1 MNDILKTY
9 KEQFRENR
17 HMLRRYTAFV
27 LALAMITTLFVNW
40 QLHGIGISM
49 TAQYQCHE
57 VEHTHTAACYDKVLI
72 CGYTEGELENADEI
86 AAAEAAAGSAQSSAE
101 DEIMPLEL
109 EPQIE
114 FVPHEHTADCYV
126 EVQTLTCMEEEH
138 THGDDCFDPED
149 GTLICEKYEHTHGES
164 CYTTEY
170 ELACGLEEGELVEQ
184 VVEPTQTAELVAMAV
199 AEPVALEP
207 VVNTVEPI
215 YHHHTDACYEK
226 VLTCPLPEHH
236 HTVACLSDTSAD
248 LETPEEWQAA
258 NADAVITGEWNK
270 DLLSVAKTQLGYEQS
285 VKNFEI
291 DPADGVTLH
300 YYSRYGQSY
309 GNPYGEWD
317 VMFLSY
323 CLKYAEIP
331 QSAIPQEAS
340 VLALRSSMSGMD
352 WLLQEDGSAAQP
364 GDIVIYNKYVT
375 RTVAVDS
382 SAAGAEPDLDDL
394 FNVDTADT
402 SFSMD
407 AAFENGAE
415 LEDSDA
421 SALAAAPST
430 ALQDPAAAPS
440 TGTQDTVIAP
450 STGTQDTVLTPSIV
464 DPEPEQPA
472 EKPVYSAGTAA
483 SSTAASTPSTVTS
496 ASSTV
501 SSASGA
507 DTLAPSVGSP
517 AAEPQTTTVT
527 DALPV
532 ETVGI
537 VSEVNEDAGT
547 LTVISG
553 DVNGKV
559 DEVTLFN
566 TDVENVISVAYA
578 QIALSEGDSDSDDD
592 TASDIIEID
601 PVFSCS
607 VTTVYETAS
616 ASAVRP
622 SRSRAARYAAPST
635 YAVTAVSA
643 TPVDMG
649 THITNVSVQV
659 PNSTDGSGVVTSWK
673 DANGIVRPGQTV
685 KVQLNYSF
693 NKNEITK
700 DNRVAT
706 YKLPNGITLLP
717 SVSHSGNIT
726 WRDITTG
733 KDVVVG
739 TYNIDGDTV
748 TFTYNEDFADGKAFD
763 GDFEFK
769 ASASSDSSMEGQ
781 TIHFGGTTGSV
792 TIKKEDLIS
801 DLSLSKNVQKD
812 ASGKELIKYDSTA
825 KTLDIAYEVVA
836 KTTNGTGDTVNLT
849 DFFDT
854 VNSSLP
860 SNATYRQDTIKLI
873 KIAADGTEKDV
884 TTDYQSKLTV
894 GTELKY
900 DALPEL
906 KAGEQYV
913 LRYHATIPVNDD
925 YTYKAINKV
934 KAEFDGKDSST
945 STEVKNTNPRLTKSG
960 NYDASSRIIT
970 WTVKINNPYGEDLRG
985 KTFKDFLPAGLE
997 VVDVVKIQRGYYS
1010 DDIKPVSA
1018 ADFIKDGYSYTFPT
1032 DLAHGPETESF
1043 YTIEIKTKVPDNTT
1057 VGTIYTNTADFDGS
1071 GASGDV
1077 TVTDRSSYLNK
1088 SLSKA
1093 EDLETGKKK
1102 LTWQTSVSIPTGW
1115 DEITL
1120 TDTIHDAEVN
1130 GTEQDG
1136 THYAVLSE
1144 LKEEIKNNLHLT
1156 LFNSSDTVTMAN
1168 ASDYNVTFTVTYYD
1182 ENNAVVTNDDA
1193 HVTKFSITAKL
1204 ADGKTLDATSMELSS
1219 YHTVADISNAGIEEP
1234 WRFVNNAASGGK
1246 TTDAS
1251 YTYKKPKEAK
1261 LEKLVYNENNFDAAG
1276 SKISELDYDKN
1287 NGKIYYELTIPTSLT
1302 CKDELTTKDLV
1313 ITDTLP
1319 AGVTFDIS
1327 SVDVG
1332 ANEYKSDG
1340 SVLHQT
1346 WFAHT
1351 IYGSNGRL
1359 DYEISATKNFS
1370 ASKTHIGVNDTD
1382 RTITFTINK
1391 GYNVSA
1397 KPQVFY
1403 IRYSVSVAEDA
1414 SWDDLRTQN
1423 IYRNSA
1429 EWNGDKAETKTT
1441 VKRSYEKLYKT
1452 GTIVDEG
1459 TDATGNK
1466 LATKKI
1472 NYSVVINPTGDNL
1485 LNTSNTLTLTDT
1497 LSFDPSDNTSA
1508 DLDLSSI
1515 HLYGVT
1521 LDTTT
1526 GNLVADH
1533 TNEIGHDRFTAIYD
1547 SPNHTM
1553 TVTVPDELACVLEYT
1568 YQISYPSSTEVTVKN
1583 HANLIGLEEKWV
1595 DTHVVN
1601 YDSTA
1606 TVRFSKFDLNKVDS
1620 NDYLVTLRGAIFQ
1633 LAKWNKTTKTFDEV
1647 CTLKTNASGQIN
1659 FGLQDS
1665 SATAESFTES
1675 SAQLLCSTLYRIVET
1690 DAPTG
1695 YAPSKSPIYLLWG
1708 AFSSIKRA
1716 DAFNAA
1722 TGGESYI
1729 HDASEYDKWLDC
1741 NNVTYLARGDISAV
1755 YVPNTAN
1762 SITVAKHWLDTDGKT
1777 ELALDRVNSTYTATV
1792 ELWRKGYQSG
1802 GEKPDTKVESVTL
1815 DSSNNWSYSWNDLP
1829 LTDPAD
1835 SSITYKYYVKETAC
1849 SGTFKY
1855 DLNNTGIT
1863 GGTILLYN
1871 QVPEDA
1877 NYELPS
1883 TGGSGT
1889 LPYTAV
1895 GGTMMLT
1902 ALAYSFI
1909 HRKRRHEGRA
1919 DD

>member
-9 KEQFRENR
+9 MERFRENR
-17 HMLRRYTAFV
+17 HTLRRYTAFV

-40 QLHGIGISM
+40 QLHGVGISM
-49 TAQYQCHE
+49 TAQYQCGE
-57 VEHTHTAACYDKVLI
+57 EEHTHTADCYTKVLT
-72 CGYTEGELENADEI
+72 CGYEEGELENADEV
-86 AAAEAAAGSAQSSAE
+86 AAAAAASQPTVEAE
-101 DEIMPLEL
+101 PAPLSL

-114 FVPHEHTADCYV
+114 FVPHEHTDDCYT

-138 THGDDCFDPED
+138 VHDDDCFDPED
-149 GTLICEKYEHTHGES
+149 GSLICDKFEHTHDES

-170 ELACGLEEGELVEQ
+170 ELTCGLEEGELVEQ
-184 VVEPTQTAELVAMAV
+184 VVEPTQSAALAAMAV
-199 AEPVALEP
+199 AEPVALAP
-207 VVNTVEPI
+207 MVDTVEPI
-215 YHHHTDACYEK
+215 YHHHTDACYEE

-258 NADAVITGEWNK
+258 NAEAAMTGNWAE
-270 DLLSVAKTQLGYEQS
+270 DLVSVAQTQLGYEQS
-285 VKNFEI
+285 EKNFEI
-291 DPADGVTLH
+291 DPADGVTLR

-323 CLKYAEIP
+323 CLKYAGIP

-340 VLALRSSMSGMD
+340 VLALRSSMSDMD
-352 WLLQEDGSAAQP
+352 WLLDNEDGSAADV

-382 SAAGAEPDLDDL
+382 SADGAADGLDDL
-394 FNVDTADT
+394 FST
-402 SFSMD
+402 D
-407 AAFENGAE
+407 AEGENGAE
-415 LEDSDA
+415 LETSG
-421 SALAAAPST
+421 AAALDT
-430 ALQDPAAAPS
+430 APAAEDM
-440 TGTQDTVIAP
+440 TTLDTPDLPDIP
-450 STGTQDTVLTPSIV
+450 DTAN
-464 DPEPEQPA
+464 PEQPA
-472 EKPVYSAGTAA
+472 EKPVDSTGTTA
-483 SSTAASTPSTVTS
+483 SETS
-496 ASSTV
+496 
-501 SSASGA
+501 
-507 DTLAPSVGSP
+507 APSVVSP

-527 DALPV
+527 DAQPV

-537 VSEVNEDAGT
+537 VSSVDSDAGT

-553 DVNGKV
+553 DVDGKV
-559 DEVTLFN
+559 AEVALYDA
-566 TDVENVISVAYA
+566 DVENVISVAYA
-578 QIALSEGDSDSDDD
+578 QMALSEGD
-592 TASDIIEID
+592 TASDITEID

-693 NKNEITK
+693 NENEITA

-706 YKLPNGITLLP
+706 YKLPNGITLLD
-717 SVSHSGNIT
+717 SVSDSGNIT
-726 WRDITTG
+726 WRDSTG

-739 TYNIDGDTV
+739 TYNIVGDTV
-748 TFTYNEDFADGKAFD
+748 TFTYNETFADGKAFD

-769 ASASSDSSMEGQ
+769 ASASSDSSMENQ
-781 TIHFGGTTGSV
+781 KINFGGTTGSV

-945 STEVKNTNPRLTKSG
+945 SKEVKNTEPRLTKSG
-960 NYDASSRIIT
+960 NYDANSRIIT
-970 WTVKINNPYGEDLRG
+970 WTVTIKNPYGEDLRG
-985 KTFKDFLPAGLE
+985 KKFTDLLPAGLE
-997 VVDVVKIQRGYYS
+997 VVNNVEITRGYWS

-1018 ADFIKDGYSYTFPT
+1018 EDFKKAGCSYTFPT
-1032 DLAHGPETESF
+1032 DKSETAAF
-1043 YTIEIKTKVPDNTT
+1043 YTIKIQTKVPDGTA
-1057 VGTIYTNTADFDGS
+1057 VGTTYTNTADFDGNS
-1071 GASGDV
+1071 ASGEV
-1077 TVTDRSSYLNK
+1077 TVTDRSSYLSK
-1088 SLSKA
+1088 SLSTA

-1115 DEITL
+1115 NKITL
-1120 TDTIHDAEVN
+1120 TDTIHDAEVE
-1130 GTEQDG
+1130 GIEQDG

-1144 LKEEIKNNLHLT
+1144 LRDEIKANLYLT
-1156 LFNSSDTVTMAN
+1156 LFNSSETVTMAN
-1168 ASDYNVTFTVTYYD
+1168 ASEHHVTFTVTYYD
-1182 ENNAVVTNDDA
+1182 EHGNTITNNDA
-1193 HVTKFSITAKL
+1193 HVAKFTITANL
-1204 ADGKTLDATSMELSS
+1204 ADGQTLDATSMVLSS

-1234 WRFVNNAASGGK
+1234 WLFVNNAASGDK
-1246 TTDAS
+1246 TSDAS

-1261 LEKLVYNENNFDAAG
+1261 LEKLVYEYGNFNNAG
-1276 SKISELDYDKN
+1276 SKISELDYTSN
-1287 NGKIYYELTIPTSLT
+1287 GGKIYYELTIPTSLT
-1302 CKDELTTKDLV
+1302 CKDPLTTKDLV

-1327 SVDVG
+1327 SVTVG
-1332 ANEYKSDG
+1332 ANEYKADG
-1340 SVLHQT
+1340 SVNHQA
-1346 WFAHT
+1346 WFANT
-1351 IYGSNGRL
+1351 IYGSGGRSNY
-1359 DYEISATKNFS
+1359 DISATKNFS
-1370 ASKTHIGVNDTD
+1370 ASKTHIGATDTD
-1382 RTITFTINK
+1382 RTITFTINS
-1391 GYNVSA
+1391 GYNVSD

-1414 SWDDLRTQN
+1414 SWDDLRTEN
-1423 IYRNSA
+1423 KYRNSA
-1429 EWNGDKAETKTT
+1429 EWNGDKAETETT

-1452 GTIVDEG
+1452 GTIVTEDP
-1459 TDATGNK
+1459 DASGKPT
-1466 LATKKI
+1466 ATKKI
-1472 NYSVVINPTGDNL
+1472 NYSVVINPTGDKL
-1485 LNTSNTLTLTDT
+1485 LTTSNTLTLTDT
-1497 LSFDPSDNTSA
+1497 LSFEPSDNTSA

-1533 TNEIGHDRFTAIYD
+1533 TNEIGHDRFTATYD

-1583 HANLIGLEEKWV
+1583 HANLSGLVEKWV

-1601 YDSTA
+1601 YDSSA

-1620 NDYLVTLRGAIFQ
+1620 NDYLVTLPGATFQ
-1633 LAKWNKTTKTFDEV
+1633 LAKWNKTTGTFEEV
-1647 CTLKTNASGQIN
+1647 CTLKTNSSGQIN
-1659 FGLQDS
+1659 FGLLDS
-1665 SATAESFTES
+1665 SATAETTDTS

-1695 YAPSKSPIYLLWG
+1695 YALSKSPIYLLWG
-1708 AFSSIKRA
+1708 AFSNTKRA

-1722 TGGESYI
+1722 TGESSI

-1762 SITVAKHWLDTDGKT
+1762 SITVAKHWLDTDGTT
-1777 ELALDRVNSTYTATV
+1777 ELALDKVNSTYTATV
-1792 ELWRKGYQSG
+1792 ELRRKSYQYGSQ
-1802 GEKPDTKVESVTL
+1802 KSDDLVKTVTL
-1815 DSSNNWSYSWNDLP
+1815 DNSNNWSYSWNNLP

-1895 GGTMMLT
+1895 GGTMMLS

-1909 HRKRRHEGRA
+1909 HRKRRREGRA

>member
-17 HMLRRYTAFV
+17 HTLRRYTAFV

-40 QLHGIGISM
+40 QLHGVGISM
-49 TAQYQCHE
+49 TAQYQCGE
-57 VEHTHTAACYDKVLI
+57 VEHAHTADCYDKVLI
-72 CGYTEGELENADEI
+72 CGYTEGQLENADEV
-86 AAAEAAAGSAQSSAE
+86 AAAEAAAASAAQSSAE
-101 DEIMPLEL
+101 QEIMPLEL

-114 FVPHEHTADCYV
+114 FVPHEHTDDCYT

-138 THGDDCFDPED
+138 VHDDDCYDPED
-149 GTLICEKYEHTHGES
+149 GTLICEKFEHTHDES

-170 ELACGLEEGELVEQ
+170 ELTCGLEEGELVEQ

-207 VVNTVEPI
+207 VVDTVEPI
-215 YHHHTDACYEK
+215 YHHHTDACYEE
-226 VLTCPLPEHH
+226 VLVCPLPEHH
-236 HTVACLSDTSAD
+236 HTVSCLSDTSAD

-258 NADAVITGEWNK
+258 NADAVITGEWNA

-285 VKNFEI
+285 EKNFEI
-291 DPADGVTLH
+291 DPADGVTLR

-309 GNPYGEWD
+309 GNAYGEWD
-317 VMFLSY
+317 VMFLAY

-340 VLALRSSMSGMD
+340 VLALRSSMNGMD
-352 WLLQEDGSAAQP
+352 WLLEEDGSAAQP

-382 SAAGAEPDLDDL
+382 SADSAEPDLDDL
-394 FNVDTADT
+394 FSVDAE
-402 SFSMD
+402 
-407 AAFENGAE
+407 FENSAE
-415 LEDSDA
+415 LEDSGV
-421 SALAAAPST
+421 SALDAAPS
-430 ALQDPAAAPS
+430 ADDS
-440 TGTQDTVIAP
+440 TGAQDTVAT
-450 STGTQDTVLTPSIV
+450 SGTQDTVLTPEPV
-464 DPEPEQPA
+464 DPQTEQPA
-472 EKPVYSAGTAA
+472 EKPVDSADTAA
-483 SSTAASTPSTVTS
+483 PSTVTS
-496 ASSTV
+496 V
-501 SSASGA
+501 SGA
-507 DTLAPSVGSP
+507 DTLAPSVVSP

-537 VSEVNEDAGT
+537 VSSVDSDADT

-553 DVNGKV
+553 DVDGKV
-559 DEVTLFN
+559 AEVTLFN
-566 TDVENVISVAYA
+566 TEVENVISVAYA
-578 QIALSEGDSDSDDD
+578 QIELSEGDSDSDDD
-592 TASDIIEID
+592 TASDIIETD

-693 NKNEITK
+693 NENEITA

-706 YKLPNGITLLP
+706 YKLPNGITLLD
-717 SVSHSGNIT
+717 SVSDSGNIT
-726 WRDITTG
+726 WRDSTG

-739 TYNIDGDTV
+739 TYNIVGDTV
-748 TFTYNEDFADGKAFD
+748 TFTYNETFADGKAFD

-769 ASASSDSSMEGQ
+769 ASASSDSSMENQ
-781 TIHFGGTTGSV
+781 KINFGGTTGSV

-945 STEVKNTNPRLTKSG
+945 SKEVKNTEPRLTKSG
-960 NYDASSRIIT
+960 NYDANSRIIT
-970 WTVKINNPYGEDLRG
+970 WTVTIKNPYGEDLRG
-985 KTFKDFLPAGLE
+985 KKFTDLLPAGLE
-997 VVDVVKIQRGYYS
+997 VVNNVEITRGYWS

-1018 ADFIKDGYSYTFPT
+1018 EDFKKAGCSYTFPT
-1032 DLAHGPETESF
+1032 DKSETAAF
-1043 YTIEIKTKVPDNTT
+1043 YTIKIQTKVPDGTA
-1057 VGTIYTNTADFDGS
+1057 VGTTYTNTADFDGNS
-1071 GASGDV
+1071 ASGEV
-1077 TVTDRSSYLNK
+1077 TVTDRSSYLSK
-1088 SLSKA
+1088 SLSTA

-1115 DEITL
+1115 NKITL
-1120 TDTIHDAEVN
+1120 TDTIHDAEVE
-1130 GTEQDG
+1130 GIEQDG

-1144 LKEEIKNNLHLT
+1144 LRDEIKANLYLT
-1156 LFNSSDTVTMAN
+1156 LFNSSETVTMAN
-1168 ASDYNVTFTVTYYD
+1168 ASEHHVTFTVTYYD
-1182 ENNAVVTNDDA
+1182 EHGNTITNNDA
-1193 HVTKFSITAKL
+1193 HVAKFTITANL
-1204 ADGKTLDATSMELSS
+1204 ADGQTLDATSMVLSS

-1234 WRFVNNAASGGK
+1234 WLFVNNAASGDK
-1246 TTDAS
+1246 TSDAS

-1261 LEKLVYNENNFDAAG
+1261 LEKLVYEYGNFNNAG
-1276 SKISELDYDKN
+1276 SKISELDYTSN
-1287 NGKIYYELTIPTSLT
+1287 GGKIYYELTIPTSLT
-1302 CKDELTTKDLV
+1302 CKDPLTTKDLV

-1327 SVDVG
+1327 SVTVG
-1332 ANEYKSDG
+1332 ANEYKADG
-1340 SVLHQT
+1340 SVNHQA
-1346 WFAHT
+1346 WFANT
-1351 IYGSNGRL
+1351 IYGSGGRSNY
-1359 DYEISATKNFS
+1359 DISATKNFS
-1370 ASKTHIGVNDTD
+1370 ASKTHIGATDTD

-1391 GYNVSA
+1391 GYNVSN

-1403 IRYSVSVAEDA
+1403 IRYWVSVAEDA
-1414 SWDDLRTQN
+1414 SWDDLRTEN
-1423 IYRNSA
+1423 KYRNSA
-1429 EWNGDKAETKTT
+1429 EWNGDKAETETT

-1452 GTIVDEG
+1452 GTVVTEDP
-1459 TDATGNK
+1459 DASGKPT
-1466 LATKKI
+1466 ATKKI
-1472 NYSVVINPTGDNL
+1472 NYSVVINPTGDKL
-1485 LNTSNTLTLTDT
+1485 LTTSNTTLTLTDT
-1497 LSFDPSDNTSA
+1497 LSFEPSDNTSA

-1533 TNEIGHDRFTAIYD
+1533 TNEIGHDRFTATYD

-1583 HANLIGLEEKWV
+1583 HANLSGLVEKWV

-1601 YDSTA
+1601 YDSSA

-1620 NDYLVTLRGAIFQ
+1620 NDYLVTLPGATFQ
-1633 LAKWNKTTKTFDEV
+1633 LAKWNKTAGTFEEV

-1659 FGLQDS
+1659 FGLLDS
-1665 SATAESFTES
+1665 SATAEIPTMS

-1695 YAPSKSPIYLLWG
+1695 YALSKSPIYLLWG
-1708 AFSSIKRA
+1708 AFSNTKRA

-1722 TGGESYI
+1722 TGESYI
-1729 HDASEYDKWLDC
+1729 HDASEYDKWLNC
-1741 NNVTYLARGDISAV
+1741 NDVTYLARGDISAV

-1777 ELALDRVNSTYTATV
+1777 ELAPNKVNSTYTATV
-1792 ELWRKGYQSG
+1792 ELRRKSYQYSG
-1802 GEKPDTKVESVTL
+1802 ETSDTKVESVTL
-1815 DSSNNWSYSWNDLP
+1815 DSSNNWSYSWNKLP
-1829 LTDPAD
+1829 LTDSAD

-1895 GGTMMLT
+1895 GGTMMLS

-1909 HRKRRHEGRA
+1909 HRKRRREGRA

>member
-17 HMLRRYTAFV
+17 HTLRRYTAFV

-40 QLHGIGISM
+40 QLHGVGISM
-49 TAQYQCHE
+49 TAQYQCGE
-57 VEHTHTAACYDKVLI
+57 VEHAHTADCYDKVLI
-72 CGYTEGELENADEI
+72 CGYAEGELENADEV
-86 AAAEAAAGSAQSSAE
+86 AAAEAAAASAAQSSAE
-101 DEIMPLEL
+101 EEIMPLEL

-114 FVPHEHTADCYV
+114 FVPHEHTDDCYT

-138 THGDDCFDPED
+138 VHDDDCYDPED
-149 GTLICEKYEHTHGES
+149 GSLICEKFEHTHDES

-170 ELACGLEEGELVEQ
+170 ELTCGLEEGELVEQ

-207 VVNTVEPI
+207 VVDTVEPI
-215 YHHHTDACYEK
+215 YHHHTDACYEE
-226 VLTCPLPEHH
+226 VLVCPLPEHH

-258 NADAVITGEWNK
+258 NADAVITGEWNE

-285 VKNFEI
+285 EKNFEI
-291 DPADGVTLH
+291 DPADGVTLR

-309 GNPYGEWD
+309 GNAYGEWD
-317 VMFLSY
+317 VMFLAY

-352 WLLQEDGSAAQP
+352 WLLEEDGSAAQP

-382 SAAGAEPDLDDL
+382 SADSAEPDLDDQ
-394 FNVDTADT
+394 FSVDAE
-402 SFSMD
+402 
-407 AAFENGAE
+407 FENSAE
-415 LEDSDA
+415 LEGSGV
-421 SALAAAPST
+421 SALDAAPS
-430 ALQDPAAAPS
+430 ADDS
-440 TGTQDTVIAP
+440 TGAQDTAAT
-450 STGTQDTVLTPSIV
+450 SGTQDTVLTPEPV
-464 DPEPEQPA
+464 DPQTEQPA
-472 EKPVYSAGTAA
+472 EKPVDSADTAA
-483 SSTAASTPSTVTS
+483 PSTVTS
-496 ASSTV
+496 V
-501 SSASGA
+501 SGA
-507 DTLAPSVGSP
+507 DTLAPSVVSP

-537 VSEVNEDAGT
+537 VSSVDEDADT

-553 DVNGKV
+553 DVDGKV
-559 DEVTLFN
+559 AEVTLFN
-566 TDVENVISVAYA
+566 TEVENVISVAYA
-578 QIALSEGDSDSDDD
+578 QIELSEGDTSSDDD
-592 TASDIIEID
+592 ISSDIIETD

-607 VTTVYETAS
+607 VTTVYGTVS

-622 SRSRAARYAAPST
+622 SRSRAARYTAPST
-635 YAVTAVSA
+635 YAAAAVSA
-643 TPVDMG
+643 TAVDMG

-693 NKNEITK
+693 NKDEITK

-726 WRDITTG
+726 WRDRTTG

-781 TIHFGGTTGSV
+781 TINFGGTTGSV

-913 LRYHATIPVNDD
+913 LRYHATIPVNAD

-945 STEVKNTNPRLTKSG
+945 SKEVKNTEPRLTKSG
-960 NYDASSRIIT
+960 NYDANSRIIT
-970 WTVKINNPYGEDLRG
+970 WTVTIKNPYGEDLRG
-985 KTFKDFLPAGLE
+985 KKFTDLLPAGLE
-997 VVDVVKIQRGYYS
+997 VVNNVEITRGHWS

-1018 ADFIKDGYSYTFPT
+1018 EDFKKAGYSYTFPT
-1032 DLAHGPETESF
+1032 DKSETAAF
-1043 YTIEIKTKVPDNTT
+1043 YTIKIQTKVPDGTA
-1057 VGTIYTNTADFDGS
+1057 VGTTYTNTADFDGNS
-1071 GASGDV
+1071 ASGDV

-1156 LFNSSDTVTMAN
+1156 LFNSSETVTMAN
-1168 ASDYNVTFTVTYYD
+1168 ASTHHVKFTVTYYD
-1182 ENNAVVTNDDA
+1182 ESGNSTTDNDA
-1193 HVTKFSITAKL
+1193 HVTMFTITAKL
-1204 ADGKTLDATSMELSS
+1204 DAGETLDATSMELSS
-1219 YHTVADISNAGIEEP
+1219 YHTVADISSAGIEEP

-1276 SKISELDYDKN
+1276 SKISELDYKKN

-1302 CKDELTTKDLV
+1302 SKDDLATKDLV

-1351 IYGSNGRL
+1351 IYGSNGRSNY
-1359 DYEISATKNFS
+1359 DISATKNFS

-1391 GYNVSA
+1391 GYNVSD

-1429 EWNGDKAETKTT
+1429 EWNGDKAETETT

-1452 GTIVDEG
+1452 GTVVTEAP
-1459 TDATGNK
+1459 DASGKQT
-1466 LATKKI
+1466 ATKKI
-1472 NYSVVINPTGDNL
+1472 NYSVVINPTGAKL
-1485 LNTSNTLTLTDT
+1485 LTTSNTLTLTDT
-1497 LSFDPSDNTSA
+1497 LSFDPSANTSA

-1521 LDTTT
+1521 LDAAT

-1533 TNEIGHDRFTAIYD
+1533 TNEIGHDRFTATYD

-1583 HANLIGLEEKWV
+1583 HANLSGLEEKWV

-1601 YDSTA
+1601 YDSSA

-1620 NDYLVTLRGAIFQ
+1620 NDYLVTLPGATFQ
-1633 LAKWNKTTKTFDEV
+1633 LAKYNKTTGKFEEV
-1647 CTLKTNASGQIN
+1647 CTLKTNSSGQIN
-1659 FGLQDS
+1659 FGLLDS
-1665 SATAESFTES
+1665 SATAEIPTMS

-1695 YAPSKSPIYLLWG
+1695 YALSKSPIYLLWG
-1708 AFSSIKRA
+1708 AFSNTKRA

-1722 TGGESYI
+1722 TGESFI

-1777 ELALDRVNSTYTATV
+1777 ELALDKVNSTYTATV
-1792 ELWRKGYQSG
+1792 ELWRKGYQHG
-1802 GEKPDTKVESVTL
+1802 GQKSDDLVETVTL
-1815 DSSNNWSYSWNDLP
+1815 DNSNNWNYSWNNLP

-1909 HRKRRHEGRA
+1909 HRKRRREGRA

>member
-9 KEQFRENR
+9 MERFRENR
-17 HMLRRYTAFV
+17 HTLRRYTAFV

-40 QLHGIGISM
+40 QLHGVGISM
-49 TAQYQCHE
+49 TAQYQCGE
-57 VEHTHTAACYDKVLI
+57 EEHIHTADCYTKVLT
-72 CGYTEGELENADEI
+72 CGYEEGELENADEV
-86 AAAEAAAGSAQSSAE
+86 AAAAATSQPTVESEPA
-101 DEIMPLEL
+101 PLSL

-114 FVPHEHTADCYV
+114 FVPHEHTEDCYT

-138 THGDDCFDPED
+138 VHDDDCFDPED
-149 GTLICEKYEHTHGES
+149 GTLICEKFEHTHDEN

-170 ELACGLEEGELVEQ
+170 ELTCGLEEGELVEQ
-184 VVEPTQTAELVAMAV
+184 VVEPTQSAELAAMAV

-207 VVNTVEPI
+207 MVDTVEPI
-215 YHHHTDACYEK
+215 YHHHTDACYEE

-248 LETPEEWQAA
+248 VETPEEWQAA
-258 NADAVITGEWNK
+258 NDEAVMTGNWDE

-285 VKNFEI
+285 EKNFEI
-291 DPADGVTLH
+291 DPADGVTLR

-323 CLKYAEIP
+323 CLKYAGIP

-340 VLALRSSMSGMD
+340 VLALRSSMSDMD
-352 WLLQEDGSAAQP
+352 WLLDGEDGSAANV

-382 SAAGAEPDLDDL
+382 SADGAADDLDDQ
-394 FNVDTADT
+394 
-402 SFSMD
+402 FSMD
-407 AAFENGAE
+407 AEGENGAE
-415 LEDSDA
+415 LETSGA
-421 SALAAAPST
+421 SALDAAPS
-430 ALQDPAAAPS
+430 ADDS
-440 TGTQDTVIAP
+440 TGAQDTAAT
-450 STGTQDTVLTPSIV
+450 SGTQDTVLTPEPV
-464 DPEPEQPA
+464 DPQPEQPA
-472 EKPVYSAGTAA
+472 EKPVDSADTAA
-483 SSTAASTPSTVTS
+483 PSTVTS
-496 ASSTV
+496 V
-501 SSASGA
+501 SGA
-507 DTLAPSVGSP
+507 DTLAPSVVSP

-537 VSEVNEDAGT
+537 VSSVDEDADT

-553 DVNGKV
+553 DVDGKV
-559 DEVTLFN
+559 AEVTLFN

-578 QIALSEGDSDSDDD
+578 QIELSEGDSDSDDD
-592 TASDIIEID
+592 TASDIIETD

-693 NKNEITK
+693 NENEITA

-706 YKLPNGITLLP
+706 YKLPNGITLLD
-717 SVSHSGNIT
+717 SVSDSGNIT
-726 WRDITTG
+726 WRDSTG

-739 TYNIDGDTV
+739 TYNIVGDTV
-748 TFTYNEDFADGKAFD
+748 TFTYNETFADGKAFD

-769 ASASSDSSMEGQ
+769 ASASSDSSMENQ
-781 TIHFGGTTGSV
+781 KINFGGTTGSV

-934 KAEFDGKDSST
+934 KAEFDGKDSYT

-985 KTFKDFLPAGLE
+985 KTFKDFLPAELE
-997 VVDVVKIQRGYYS
+997 VVGEVKIQRGYYS

-1018 ADFIKDGYSYTFPT
+1018 ADFKKDNYTYTFPT

-1057 VGTIYTNTADFDGS
+1057 VGTTYTNTADFDGS

-1102 LTWQTSVSIPTGW
+1102 LTWKTSVSIPTGW
-1115 DEITL
+1115 NEITL

-1144 LKEEIKNNLHLT
+1144 LKDEIKNNLHLT
-1156 LFNSSDTVTMAN
+1156 LFNSTETVTMAN
-1168 ASDYNVTFTVTYYD
+1168 ASEHDVTFTVTYYD

-1204 ADGKTLDATSMELSS
+1204 ADGKTLDATSMELSN

-1234 WRFVNNAASGGK
+1234 WLFVNNAASGDK
-1246 TTDAS
+1246 TSDAD

-1276 SKISELDYDKN
+1276 SKISELDYQKN

-1302 CKDELTTKDLV
+1302 CKDPLTTKDLV

-1327 SVDVG
+1327 SVTVG
-1332 ANEYKSDG
+1332 ANEYKADG
-1340 SVLHQT
+1340 SVNHQA
-1346 WFAHT
+1346 WFANT
-1351 IYGSNGRL
+1351 IYGSGGRSNY
-1359 DYEISATKNFS
+1359 DISATKNFS
-1370 ASKTHIGVNDTD
+1370 ASKTHIGATDTD
-1382 RTITFTINK
+1382 RTITFTINS
-1391 GYNVSA
+1391 GYNVSD

-1414 SWDDLRTQN
+1414 SWDDLRTEN
-1423 IYRNSA
+1423 KYRNSA
-1429 EWNGDKAETKTT
+1429 EWNGDKAETETT

-1472 NYSVVINPTGDNL
+1472 NYSVVINPTGDKL
-1485 LNTSNTLTLTDT
+1485 LTTSNTTLTLTDT
-1497 LSFDPSDNTSA
+1497 LSFEPSDNTSA

-1533 TNEIGHDRFTAIYD
+1533 TNEIGHDRFTATYD

-1553 TVTVPDELACVLEYT
+1553 TITVPDELACVLEYT

-1583 HANLIGLEEKWV
+1583 HANLTGLVEKWV

-1601 YDSTA
+1601 YDSSA

-1620 NDYLVTLRGAIFQ
+1620 NDYLVTLPGATFE
-1633 LAKWNKTTKTFDEV
+1633 LAKWNKTTKTFDV
-1647 CTLKTNASGQIN
+1647 VRTLKTNTSGQIN
-1659 FGLQDS
+1659 FSLQGS
-1665 SATAESFTES
+1665 SATAEIITES

-1695 YAPSKSPIYLLWG
+1695 YALSKSPIYLLWG
-1708 AFSSIKRA
+1708 AFSNTKQD
-1716 DAFNAA
+1716 DAFKTA
-1722 TGGESYI
+1722 TGETCVN
-1729 HDASEYDKWLDC
+1729 DSEYNQGIDSSK
-1741 NNVTYLARGDISAV
+1741 VTYLARGDISAV

-1777 ELALDRVNSTYTATV
+1777 ELALDKVNSTYTATV
-1792 ELWRKGYQSG
+1792 ELWRKSYQYGSQ
-1802 GEKPDTKVESVTL
+1802 KSDDLVKTVTL
-1815 DSSNNWSYSWNDLP
+1815 DNSNNWSYSWNNLP
-1829 LTDPAD
+1829 LTDSAD

-1895 GGTMMLT
+1895 GGTMMLS

-1909 HRKRRHEGRA
+1909 HRKRRREGRA

>member
-9 KEQFRENR
+9 MERFRENR
-17 HMLRRYTAFV
+17 HTLRRYTAFV

-40 QLHGIGISM
+40 QLHGVGISM
-49 TAQYQCHE
+49 TAQYQCGE
-57 VEHTHTAACYDKVLI
+57 EEHTHTADCYTKVLT
-72 CGYTEGELENADEI
+72 CGYEEGELENADEV
-86 AAAEAAAGSAQSSAE
+86 AAAAATSQPTIEEEPA
-101 DEIMPLEL
+101 PLSL

-114 FVPHEHTADCYV
+114 FVPHEHTEDCYTSM
-126 EVQTLTCMEEEH
+126 QTLTCMEEEH
-138 THGDDCFDPED
+138 VHDDDCFDPED
-149 GTLICEKYEHTHGES
+149 GSLICDKFEHTHDES

-170 ELACGLEEGELVEQ
+170 ELTCGLEEGELVEQ
-184 VVEPTQTAELVAMAV
+184 VVEPTQSAALAAMAV
-199 AEPVALEP
+199 AEPVALAP
-207 VVNTVEPI
+207 MVDTVEPI
-215 YHHHTDACYEK
+215 YHHHTDACYEE

-258 NADAVITGEWNK
+258 NAEAAMTGNWAE
-270 DLLSVAKTQLGYEQS
+270 DLVSVAQTQLGYEQS
-285 VKNFEI
+285 EKNFEI
-291 DPADGVTLH
+291 DPADGVTLR

-323 CLKYAEIP
+323 CLKYAGIP

-340 VLALRSSMSGMD
+340 VLALRSSMSDMD
-352 WLLQEDGSAAQP
+352 WLLDGEDGSAADV

-382 SAAGAEPDLDDL
+382 SADGAADGLDDQ
-394 FNVDTADT
+394 
-402 SFSMD
+402 FSMD
-407 AAFENGAE
+407 AEGENGAE
-415 LEDSDA
+415 LEESG
-421 SALAAAPST
+421 AAALDT
-430 ALQDPAAAPS
+430 APAAEDMTPL
-440 TGTQDTVIAP
+440 DTPDLPDIP
-450 STGTQDTVLTPSIV
+450 DTAN
-464 DPEPEQPA
+464 PEQPA
-472 EKPVYSAGTAA
+472 EKPVDSTGTTA
-483 SSTAASTPSTVTS
+483 SETS
-496 ASSTV
+496 
-501 SSASGA
+501 
-507 DTLAPSVGSP
+507 APSVVSP

-527 DALPV
+527 DAQPV

-537 VSEVNEDAGT
+537 VSAVDSDAGT

-553 DVNGKV
+553 DVDGKV
-559 DEVTLFN
+559 AEVALYDA
-566 TDVENVISVAYA
+566 DVENVISVAYA
-578 QIALSEGDSDSDDD
+578 QMALSEGD
-592 TASDIIEID
+592 TASDITEID

-607 VTTVYETAS
+607 VTTVYGTVS
-616 ASAVRP
+616 ASAMRP
-622 SRSRAARYAAPST
+622 APSYVARYAAPSM
-635 YAVTAVSA
+635 YAVAAVSA

-693 NKNEITK
+693 NENEITA

-706 YKLPNGITLLP
+706 YKLPNGITLLD
-717 SVSHSGNIT
+717 SVSDSGNIT
-726 WRDITTG
+726 WRDSTG

-739 TYNIDGDTV
+739 TYNIVGDTV
-748 TFTYNEDFADGKAFD
+748 TFTYNETFADGKAFD

-769 ASASSDSSMEGQ
+769 ASASSDSSMENQ
-781 TIHFGGTTGSV
+781 KINFGGTTGSV

-945 STEVKNTNPRLTKSG
+945 SKEVKNTEPRLTKSG
-960 NYDASSRIIT
+960 NYDANSRIIT
-970 WTVKINNPYGEDLRG
+970 WTVTIKNPYGEDLRG
-985 KTFKDFLPAGLE
+985 KKFTDLLPAGLE
-997 VVDVVKIQRGYYS
+997 VVNNVEITRGYWS

-1018 ADFIKDGYSYTFPT
+1018 EDFKKAGCSYTFPT
-1032 DLAHGPETESF
+1032 DKSETAAF
-1043 YTIEIKTKVPDNTT
+1043 YTIKIQTKVPDGTA
-1057 VGTIYTNTADFDGS
+1057 VGTTYTNTADFDGNS
-1071 GASGDV
+1071 ASGEV
-1077 TVTDRSSYLNK
+1077 TVTDRSSYLSK
-1088 SLSKA
+1088 SLSTA

-1115 DEITL
+1115 NKITL
-1120 TDTIHDAEVN
+1120 TDTIHDAEVE
-1130 GTEQDG
+1130 GIEQDG

-1144 LKEEIKNNLHLT
+1144 LRDEIKANLYLT
-1156 LFNSSDTVTMAN
+1156 LFNSSETVTMAN
-1168 ASDYNVTFTVTYYD
+1168 ASEHHVTFTVTYYD
-1182 ENNAVVTNDDA
+1182 EHGNTITNNDA
-1193 HVTKFSITAKL
+1193 HVAKFTITANL
-1204 ADGKTLDATSMELSS
+1204 ADGQTLDATSMVLSS

-1234 WRFVNNAASGGK
+1234 WLFVNNAASGDK
-1246 TTDAS
+1246 TSDAS

-1261 LEKLVYNENNFDAAG
+1261 LEKLVYEYGNFYNAG
-1276 SKISELDYDKN
+1276 SKISELDYTSN
-1287 NGKIYYELTIPTSLT
+1287 GGKIYYELTIPTSLT
-1302 CKDELTTKDLV
+1302 CKDPLTTKDLV

-1327 SVDVG
+1327 SVTVG
-1332 ANEYKSDG
+1332 ANEYKADG
-1340 SVLHQT
+1340 SVNHQA
-1346 WFAHT
+1346 WFANT
-1351 IYGSNGRL
+1351 IYGSGGRSNY
-1359 DYEISATKNFS
+1359 DISATKNFS
-1370 ASKTHIGVNDTD
+1370 ASKTHIGATDTD
-1382 RTITFTINK
+1382 RTITFTINS
-1391 GYNVSA
+1391 GYNVSD

-1414 SWDDLRTQN
+1414 SWDDLRTEN
-1423 IYRNSA
+1423 KYRNSA
-1429 EWNGDKAETKTT
+1429 EWNGDKAETETT

-1452 GTIVDEG
+1452 GTIVTEDP
-1459 TDATGNK
+1459 DASGKPT
-1466 LATKKI
+1466 ATKKI
-1472 NYSVVINPTGDNL
+1472 NYSVVINPTGDKL
-1485 LNTSNTLTLTDT
+1485 LTTSNTLTLTDT
-1497 LSFDPSDNTSA
+1497 LSFEPSDNTSA

-1533 TNEIGHDRFTAIYD
+1533 TNEIGHDRFTATYD

-1583 HANLIGLEEKWV
+1583 HANLSGLVEKWV

-1601 YDSTA
+1601 YDSSA

-1620 NDYLVTLRGAIFQ
+1620 NDYLVTLPGATFQ
-1633 LAKWNKTTKTFDEV
+1633 LAKWNKTTGTFEEV
-1647 CTLKTNASGQIN
+1647 CTLKTNSSGQIN
-1659 FGLQDS
+1659 FGLLDS
-1665 SATAESFTES
+1665 SATAETTDTS

-1695 YAPSKSPIYLLWG
+1695 YALSKSPIYLLWG
-1708 AFSSIKRA
+1708 AFSNTKRA

-1722 TGGESYI
+1722 TGESSI

-1762 SITVAKHWLDTDGKT
+1762 SITVAKHWLDTDGTT
-1777 ELALDRVNSTYTATV
+1777 ELALDKVNSTYTATV
-1792 ELWRKGYQSG
+1792 ELWRKGGSQTS
-1802 GEKPDTKVESVTL
+1802 DTKVDTFTL
-1815 DSSNNWSYSWNDLP
+1815 DSSNNWSHSWKDLP
-1829 LTDPAD
+1829 LVDPNN

-1871 QVPEDA
+1871 QVPEDDG
-1877 NYELPS
+1877 YELPS
-1883 TGGSGT
+1883 TGGTGT

-1895 GGTMMLT
+1895 GGTMMLS
-1902 ALAYSFI
+1902 ALAYNFI
-1909 HRKRRHEGRA
+1909 HRKRRREGRA

>member
-9 KEQFRENR
+9 MERFRENR
-17 HMLRRYTAFV
+17 HTLRRYTAFV

-40 QLHGIGISM
+40 QLHGVGISM
-49 TAQYQCHE
+49 TAQYQCGE
-57 VEHTHTAACYDKVLI
+57 EEHTHTADCYTKVLT
-72 CGYTEGELENADEI
+72 CGYEEGELENADEV
-86 AAAEAAAGSAQSSAE
+86 AAAAATSQPTIEEEPA
-101 DEIMPLEL
+101 PLSL

-114 FVPHEHTADCYV
+114 FVPHEHTDDCYT

-138 THGDDCFDPED
+138 VHDDDCFDPED
-149 GTLICEKYEHTHGES
+149 GSLICDKFEHTHDES

-170 ELACGLEEGELVEQ
+170 ELTCGLEEGELVEQ
-184 VVEPTQTAELVAMAV
+184 VVEPTQSAALAAMAV
-199 AEPVALEP
+199 AEPVALAP
-207 VVNTVEPI
+207 MVDTVEPI
-215 YHHHTDACYEK
+215 YHHHTDACYEE

-258 NADAVITGEWNK
+258 NAEAVMTGNWAE
-270 DLLSVAKTQLGYEQS
+270 DLVSVAQTQLGYEQS
-285 VKNFEI
+285 EKNFEI
-291 DPADGVTLH
+291 DPADGVTLR

-323 CLKYAEIP
+323 CLKYAGIP

-340 VLALRSSMSGMD
+340 VLALRSSMSDMD
-352 WLLQEDGSAAQP
+352 WLLDGEDGSAADV

-382 SAAGAEPDLDDL
+382 SADGAADGLDDL
-394 FNVDTADT
+394 FSTDAEGENGVELEESGAAALDTAPAAEDMTTLDTPDLPDTVDTD
-402 SFSMD
+402 
-407 AAFENGAE
+407 
-415 LEDSDA
+415 
-421 SALAAAPST
+421 
-430 ALQDPAAAPS
+430 
-440 TGTQDTVIAP
+440 
-450 STGTQDTVLTPSIV
+450 
-464 DPEPEQPA
+464 QPA
-472 EKPVYSAGTAA
+472 EKPVDS
-483 SSTAASTPSTVTS
+483 
-496 ASSTV
+496 
-501 SSASGA
+501 A
-507 DTLAPSVGSP
+507 DTAAPSVGSP

-527 DALPV
+527 DAQPV

-537 VSEVNEDAGT
+537 VSSVDKDADT

-553 DVNGKV
+553 DVDGKV
-559 DEVTLFN
+559 AEVTLFN

-578 QIALSEGDSDSDDD
+578 QIELSEGDSDSDDD
-592 TASDIIEID
+592 TASDIIETD

-693 NKNEITK
+693 NENEITA

-726 WRDITTG
+726 WHDRTTG
-733 KDVVVG
+733 QKVVVG
-739 TYNIDGDTV
+739 TYKIDGDTV
-748 TFTYNEDFADGKAFD
+748 TFTYNETFADGKAFD

-769 ASASSDSSMEGQ
+769 ASASSDSSMENQ
-781 TIHFGGTTGSV
+781 KINFGGTTGSV

-945 STEVKNTNPRLTKSG
+945 SKEVKNTEPRLTKSG
-960 NYDASSRIIT
+960 NYDANSRIIT
-970 WTVKINNPYGEDLRG
+970 WTVTIKNPYGEDLRG
-985 KTFKDFLPAGLE
+985 KKFTDLLPAGLE
-997 VVDVVKIQRGYYS
+997 VVNNVEITRGYWS

-1018 ADFIKDGYSYTFPT
+1018 EDFKKAGCSYTFPT
-1032 DLAHGPETESF
+1032 DKSETAAF
-1043 YTIEIKTKVPDNTT
+1043 YTIKIQTKVPDGTA
-1057 VGTIYTNTADFDGS
+1057 VGTTYTNTADFDGNS
-1071 GASGDV
+1071 ASGEV
-1077 TVTDRSSYLNK
+1077 TVTDRSSYLSK
-1088 SLSKA
+1088 SLSTA

-1115 DEITL
+1115 NKITL
-1120 TDTIHDAEVN
+1120 TDTIHDAEVE
-1130 GTEQDG
+1130 GIEQDG

-1144 LKEEIKNNLHLT
+1144 LRDEIKANLYLT
-1156 LFNSSDTVTMAN
+1156 LFNSSETVTMAN
-1168 ASDYNVTFTVTYYD
+1168 ASEHHVTFTVTYYD
-1182 ENNAVVTNDDA
+1182 EHGNTITNNDA
-1193 HVTKFSITAKL
+1193 HVAKFTITANL
-1204 ADGKTLDATSMELSS
+1204 ADGQTLDATSMVLSS

-1234 WRFVNNAASGGK
+1234 WLFVNNAASGDK
-1246 TTDAS
+1246 TSDAS

-1261 LEKLVYNENNFDAAG
+1261 LEKLVYEYGNFNNAG
-1276 SKISELDYDKN
+1276 SKISELDYTSN
-1287 NGKIYYELTIPTSLT
+1287 GGKIYYELTIPTSLT
-1302 CKDELTTKDLV
+1302 CKDPLTTKDLV

-1327 SVDVG
+1327 SVTVG
-1332 ANEYKSDG
+1332 ANEYKADG
-1340 SVLHQT
+1340 SVNHQA
-1346 WFAHT
+1346 WFANT
-1351 IYGSNGRL
+1351 IYGSGGRSNY
-1359 DYEISATKNFS
+1359 DISATKNFS
-1370 ASKTHIGVNDTD
+1370 ASKTHIGATDTD
-1382 RTITFTINK
+1382 RTITFTINS
-1391 GYNVSA
+1391 GYNVSD

-1414 SWDDLRTQN
+1414 SWDDLRTEN
-1423 IYRNSA
+1423 KYRNSA
-1429 EWNGDKAETKTT
+1429 EWNGDKAETETT

-1452 GTIVDEG
+1452 GTIVTEDP
-1459 TDATGNK
+1459 DASGKPT
-1466 LATKKI
+1466 ATKKI
-1472 NYSVVINPTGDNL
+1472 NYSVVINPTGDKL
-1485 LNTSNTLTLTDT
+1485 LTTSNTLTLTDT
-1497 LSFDPSDNTSA
+1497 LSFEPSDNTSA

-1533 TNEIGHDRFTAIYD
+1533 TNEIGHDRFTATYD

-1583 HANLIGLEEKWV
+1583 HANLSGLVEKWV

-1601 YDSTA
+1601 YDSSA

-1620 NDYLVTLRGAIFQ
+1620 NDYLVTLPGATFQ
-1633 LAKWNKTTKTFDEV
+1633 LAKWNKTTGTFEEV
-1647 CTLKTNASGQIN
+1647 CTLKTNSSGQIN
-1659 FGLQDS
+1659 FGLLDS
-1665 SATAESFTES
+1665 SATAETTDTS

-1695 YAPSKSPIYLLWG
+1695 YALSKSPIYLLWG
-1708 AFSSIKRA
+1708 AFSNTKRA

-1722 TGGESYI
+1722 TGESSI

-1762 SITVAKHWLDTDGKT
+1762 SITVAKHWLDTDGTT
-1777 ELALDRVNSTYTATV
+1777 ELALDKVNSTYTATV
-1792 ELWRKGYQSG
+1792 ELRRKSYQYGSQ
-1802 GEKPDTKVESVTL
+1802 KSDDLVKTVTL
-1815 DSSNNWSYSWNDLP
+1815 DNSNNWSYSWNNLP

-1871 QVPEDA
+1871 QVPEDDG
-1877 NYELPS
+1877 YELPS
-1883 TGGSGT
+1883 TGGAGT

-1895 GGTMMLT
+1895 GGTMMLS

>member
-17 HMLRRYTAFV
+17 HTLRRYTAFV

-40 QLHGIGISM
+40 QLHGVGISM
-49 TAQYQCHE
+49 TAQYQCGE
-57 VEHTHTAACYDKVLI
+57 VEHAHTADCYDKVLI
-72 CGYTEGELENADEI
+72 CGYAEGELENADEV
-86 AAAEAAAGSAQSSAE
+86 AAAEAAAASAAQSSAE
-101 DEIMPLEL
+101 EEIMPLEL

-114 FVPHEHTADCYV
+114 FVPHEHTDDCYT
-126 EVQTLTCMEEEH
+126 EVQTLTCLEEEH
-138 THGDDCFDPED
+138 VHDDDCYDPED
-149 GTLICEKYEHTHGES
+149 GSLICEKFEHTHDES

-170 ELACGLEEGELVEQ
+170 ELTCGLEEGELVEQ

-207 VVNTVEPI
+207 VVDTVEPI
-215 YHHHTDACYEK
+215 YHHHTDACYEE
-226 VLTCPLPEHH
+226 VLVCPLPEHH
-236 HTVACLSDTSAD
+236 HTVSCLSDTSAD

-258 NADAVITGEWNK
+258 NADAVITGEWNE

-285 VKNFEI
+285 EKNFEI
-291 DPADGVTLH
+291 DPADGVTLR

-309 GNPYGEWD
+309 GNAYGEWD
-317 VMFLSY
+317 VMFLAY

-352 WLLQEDGSAAQP
+352 WLLEEDGSAAQP

-382 SAAGAEPDLDDL
+382 SADSAEPDLDDL
-394 FNVDTADT
+394 FSVDTE
-402 SFSMD
+402 
-407 AAFENGAE
+407 FENSAE
-415 LEDSDA
+415 LEDSGV
-421 SALAAAPST
+421 SALDAAPS
-430 ALQDPAAAPS
+430 ADDS
-440 TGTQDTVIAP
+440 TGAQDTAAT
-450 STGTQDTVLTPSIV
+450 SGTQDTVLTPEPV
-464 DPEPEQPA
+464 DPQPEQPA
-472 EKPVYSAGTAA
+472 EKPVDSADTAA
-483 SSTAASTPSTVTS
+483 PSTVTS
-496 ASSTV
+496 V
-501 SSASGA
+501 SGA
-507 DTLAPSVGSP
+507 DTAAPSVVSP

-537 VSEVNEDAGT
+537 VSSVDKDADT

-553 DVNGKV
+553 DVDGKV
-559 DEVTLFN
+559 AEVTLFN
-566 TDVENVISVAYA
+566 TEVENVISVAYA
-578 QIALSEGDSDSDDD
+578 QIELNEGDTSSDD
-592 TASDIIEID
+592 TTSDIIETD

-726 WRDITTG
+726 WRDHTTG

-781 TIHFGGTTGSV
+781 TINFGGTTGSV

-913 LRYHATIPVNDD
+913 LRYHATIPVNAD

-945 STEVKNTNPRLTKSG
+945 SKEVKNTEPRLTKSG

-997 VVDVVKIQRGYYS
+997 VVGEVKIQRGYYS

-1018 ADFIKDGYSYTFPT
+1018 ADFKNDNYTYTFPT

-1043 YTIEIKTKVPDNTT
+1043 YTIEIKTKVPDSTT
-1057 VGTIYTNTADFDGS
+1057 VGTTYTNTADFDGS

-1156 LFNSSDTVTMAN
+1156 LFNSSETVTMAN
-1168 ASDYNVTFTVTYYD
+1168 ASTHHVKFTVTYYD
-1182 ENNAVVTNDDA
+1182 ESGNSTTDNDA
-1193 HVTKFSITAKL
+1193 HVTMFTITAKL
-1204 ADGKTLDATSMELSS
+1204 DAGETLDATSMELSS
-1219 YHTVADISNAGIEEP
+1219 YHTVANISNAGIEEP
-1234 WRFVNNAASGGK
+1234 WRFVNTAASGGK

-1276 SKISELDYDKN
+1276 SKISELDYQKN

-1302 CKDELTTKDLV
+1302 CKDLLTTKDLV

-1327 SVDVG
+1327 DVKVG
-1332 ANEYKSDG
+1332 VRPYNDDG
-1340 SVLHQT
+1340 SVPHSSWLDNQ
-1346 WFAHT
+1346 
-1351 IYGSNGRL
+1351 IYSSIGGTPN
-1359 DYEISATKNFS
+1359 YKISTSENFTV
-1370 ASKTHIGVNDTD
+1370 SKTHIGVNDTD

-1391 GYNVSA
+1391 GYNVSD

-1452 GTIVDEG
+1452 GTVVTEAP
-1459 TDATGNK
+1459 DASGKPT
-1466 LATKKI
+1466 ATKKI
-1472 NYSVVINPTGDNL
+1472 NYSVVINPTGAKL
-1485 LNTSNTLTLTDT
+1485 LTTSNTLTLTDT
-1497 LSFDPSDNTSA
+1497 LSFNPSDNTSA

-1526 GNLVADH
+1526 GNIVADH
-1533 TNEIGHDRFTAIYD
+1533 TNEIGHDRFTATYD

-1583 HANLIGLEEKWV
+1583 HANLSGLEEKWV

-1601 YDSTA
+1601 YDSSA

-1620 NDYLVTLRGAIFQ
+1620 NDYLVTLPGATFQ
-1633 LAKWNKTTKTFDEV
+1633 LAKYNKTTGKFEEV
-1647 CTLKTNASGQIN
+1647 RKLTTDAAGQIN
-1659 FGLQDS
+1659 FGLLDS
-1665 SATAESFTES
+1665 SATAEITTES

-1695 YAPSKSPIYLLWG
+1695 YALSKSPIYLLWG
-1708 AFSSIKRA
+1708 AFSNTTAA

-1722 TGGESYI
+1722 TGESYI
-1729 HDASEYDKWLDC
+1729 HDASEYDKWLNC
-1741 NNVTYLARGDISAV
+1741 NDVTYLARGDISAV

-1762 SITVAKHWLDTDGKT
+1762 SITVAKHWLDTDGTT
-1777 ELALDRVNSTYTATV
+1777 ELALDKVNSTYTATV
-1792 ELWRKGYQSG
+1792 ELWRKGYQNGS
-1802 GEKPDTKVESVTL
+1802 EMSDTQVDTRTL
-1815 DSSNNWSYSWNDLP
+1815 DNSNNWSYSWNNLP

-1895 GGTMMLT
+1895 GGTMMLS

-1909 HRKRRHEGRA
+1909 HRKRRQEGRA

>member
-17 HMLRRYTAFV
+17 HTLRRYTAFV

-40 QLHGIGISM
+40 QLHGVGISM
-49 TAQYQCHE
+49 TAQYQCGE
-57 VEHTHTAACYDKVLI
+57 VEHAHTADCYDKVLI
-72 CGYTEGELENADEI
+72 CGYTEGQLENADEV
-86 AAAEAAAGSAQSSAE
+86 AAAEAAAASAAQSSAE
-101 DEIMPLEL
+101 EEIMPLEL

-114 FVPHEHTADCYV
+114 FVPHEHTDDCYT

-138 THGDDCFDPED
+138 VHDDDCYDPED
-149 GTLICEKYEHTHGES
+149 GTLICEKFEHTHDES

-170 ELACGLEEGELVEQ
+170 ELTCGLEEGELVEQ

-207 VVNTVEPI
+207 VVDTVEPI
-215 YHHHTDACYEK
+215 YHHHTDACYEE
-226 VLTCPLPEHH
+226 VLVCPLPEHH
-236 HTVACLSDTSAD
+236 HTVSCLSDTSAD

-258 NADAVITGEWNK
+258 NADAVITGEWNE

-285 VKNFEI
+285 EKNFEI
-291 DPADGVTLH
+291 DPADGVTLR

-309 GNPYGEWD
+309 GNAYGEWD
-317 VMFLSY
+317 VMFLAY

-352 WLLQEDGSAAQP
+352 WLLEEDGSAAQP

-382 SAAGAEPDLDDL
+382 SADSAEPDLDDQ
-394 FNVDTADT
+394 FSVDTE
-402 SFSMD
+402 
-407 AAFENGAE
+407 FENSAE
-415 LEDSDA
+415 LEGSGV
-421 SALAAAPST
+421 SAQDAAPS
-430 ALQDPAAAPS
+430 ADDS
-440 TGTQDTVIAP
+440 TGAQDTAAT
-450 STGTQDTVLTPSIV
+450 SGTQDTVLTPEPV
-464 DPEPEQPA
+464 DPQTEQPA
-472 EKPVYSAGTAA
+472 EKPVDSADTAA
-483 SSTAASTPSTVTS
+483 PSMV
-496 ASSTV
+496 
-501 SSASGA
+501 
-507 DTLAPSVGSP
+507 SP

-537 VSEVNEDAGT
+537 VSSVDSDADT

-553 DVNGKV
+553 DVDGKV
-559 DEVTLFN
+559 AEVTLFN

-578 QIALSEGDSDSDDD
+578 QIELSEGDSDSDDD
-592 TASDIIEID
+592 TASDIIETD

-693 NKNEITK
+693 NENEITA

-706 YKLPNGITLLP
+706 YKLPNGITLLD
-717 SVSHSGNIT
+717 SVSDSGNIT
-726 WRDITTG
+726 WRDSTG

-739 TYNIDGDTV
+739 TYNIVGDTV
-748 TFTYNEDFADGKAFD
+748 TFTYNETFADGKAFD

-769 ASASSDSSMEGQ
+769 ASASSDSSMENQ
-781 TIHFGGTTGSV
+781 KINFGGTTGSV

-934 KAEFDGKDSST
+934 KAEFDGKDSYT

-985 KTFKDFLPAGLE
+985 KTFKDFLPAELE
-997 VVDVVKIQRGYYS
+997 VVGEVKIQRGYYS

-1018 ADFIKDGYSYTFPT
+1018 ADFKKDNYTYTFPT

-1057 VGTIYTNTADFDGS
+1057 VGTTYTNTADFDGS

-1077 TVTDRSSYLNK
+1077 TVTDRSSYLSK
-1088 SLSKA
+1088 SLSTA

-1115 DEITL
+1115 NKITL
-1120 TDTIHDAEVN
+1120 TDTIHDAEVE
-1130 GTEQDG
+1130 GIEQDG

-1144 LKEEIKNNLHLT
+1144 LRDEIKANLYLT
-1156 LFNSSDTVTMAN
+1156 LFNSSETVTMAN
-1168 ASDYNVTFTVTYYD
+1168 ASEHHVTFTVTYYD
-1182 ENNAVVTNDDA
+1182 EHGNTITNNDA
-1193 HVTKFSITAKL
+1193 HVAKFTITANL
-1204 ADGKTLDATSMELSS
+1204 ADGQTLDATSMVLSS

-1234 WRFVNNAASGGK
+1234 WLFVNNAASGDK
-1246 TTDAS
+1246 TSDAS

-1261 LEKLVYNENNFDAAG
+1261 LEKLVYEYGNFNNAG
-1276 SKISELDYDKN
+1276 SKISELDYTSN
-1287 NGKIYYELTIPTSLT
+1287 GGKIYYELTIPTSLT
-1302 CKDELTTKDLV
+1302 CKDPLTTKDLV

-1327 SVDVG
+1327 SVTVG
-1332 ANEYKSDG
+1332 ANEYKADG
-1340 SVLHQT
+1340 SVNHQA
-1346 WFAHT
+1346 WFANT
-1351 IYGSNGRL
+1351 IYGSGGRSNY
-1359 DYEISATKNFS
+1359 DISATKNFS
-1370 ASKTHIGVNDTD
+1370 ASKTHIGATDTD
-1382 RTITFTINK
+1382 RTITFTINS
-1391 GYNVSA
+1391 GYNVSD

-1403 IRYSVSVAEDA
+1403 IRYWVSVAEDA
-1414 SWDDLRTQN
+1414 SWDDLRTEN
-1423 IYRNSA
+1423 KYRNSA
-1429 EWNGDKAETKTT
+1429 EWNGDKAETETT

-1452 GTIVDEG
+1452 GTVVTEDP
-1459 TDATGNK
+1459 DASGKPT
-1466 LATKKI
+1466 ATKKI
-1472 NYSVVINPTGDNL
+1472 NYSVVINPTGDKL
-1485 LNTSNTLTLTDT
+1485 LTTSNTTLTLTDT
-1497 LSFDPSDNTSA
+1497 LSFEPSDNTSA

-1533 TNEIGHDRFTAIYD
+1533 TNEIGHDRFTATYD

-1583 HANLIGLEEKWV
+1583 HANLSGLVEKWV

-1601 YDSTA
+1601 YDSSA

-1620 NDYLVTLRGAIFQ
+1620 NDYLVTLPGATFQ
-1633 LAKWNKTTKTFDEV
+1633 LAKWNKTTGTFEEV
-1647 CTLKTNASGQIN
+1647 CTLKTNSSGQIN
-1659 FGLQDS
+1659 FGLLDS
-1665 SATAESFTES
+1665 SATAETTDTS

-1695 YAPSKSPIYLLWG
+1695 YALSKSPIYLLWG
-1708 AFSSIKRA
+1708 AFSNTKRA

-1722 TGGESYI
+1722 TGESSI

-1762 SITVAKHWLDTDGKT
+1762 SITVAKHWLDTDGTT
-1777 ELALDRVNSTYTATV
+1777 ELALDKVNSTYTATV
-1792 ELWRKGYQSG
+1792 ELRRKSYQYS
-1802 GEKPDTKVESVTL
+1802 GEKSDTKVESVTL
-1815 DSSNNWSYSWNDLP
+1815 DSSNNWSYSWNNLP
-1829 LTDPAD
+1829 LTDSAD

-1909 HRKRRHEGRA
+1909 HRKRRREGRA

>member
-9 KEQFRENR
+9 MERFRENR
-17 HMLRRYTAFV
+17 HTLRRYTAFV

-40 QLHGIGISM
+40 QLHGVGISM
-49 TAQYQCHE
+49 TAQYQCGE
-57 VEHTHTAACYDKVLI
+57 EEHTHTADCYTKVLT
-72 CGYTEGELENADEI
+72 CGYEEGELENADEL
-86 AAAEAAAGSAQSSAE
+86 AAAAATSQPTVEAEPA
-101 DEIMPLEL
+101 PLAL

-114 FVPHEHTADCYV
+114 FVPHEHTEDCYT

-138 THGDDCFDPED
+138 VHGDDCFDPED
-149 GTLICEKYEHTHGES
+149 GSLICDKFEHTHDES

-170 ELACGLEEGELVEQ
+170 ELTCGLEEGELVEQ
-184 VVEPTQTAELVAMAV
+184 VVEPTQSAELAAMAV

-207 VVNTVEPI
+207 TVDTVEPI
-215 YHHHTDACYEK
+215 YHHHTDACYEE

-248 LETPEEWQAA
+248 VETPEEWQAA
-258 NADAVITGEWNK
+258 NAEAVMTGNWDE

-285 VKNFEI
+285 EKNFEI
-291 DPADGVTLH
+291 DPADGVTLR

-323 CLKYAEIP
+323 CLKYAGIP

-340 VLALRSSMSGMD
+340 VLSLRSSMSDMD
-352 WLLQEDGSAAQP
+352 WLLDGEDGSAANV

-382 SAAGAEPDLDDL
+382 SADGAADDLDDQ
-394 FNVDTADT
+394 
-402 SFSMD
+402 FSMD
-407 AAFENGAE
+407 AEGENGAA
-415 LEDSDA
+415 LETSGA
-421 SALAAAPST
+421 SALDAAP
-430 ALQDPAAAPS
+430 AAEDAPAADSVITPDLP
-440 TGTQDTVIAP
+440 DTAN
-450 STGTQDTVLTPSIV
+450 
-464 DPEPEQPA
+464 PEQPA
-472 EKPVYSAGTAA
+472 AKPVD
-483 SSTAASTPSTVTS
+483 STST
-496 ASSTV
+496 
-501 SSASGA
+501 SASGA
-507 DTLAPSVGSP
+507 DTLIPSVVSP

-527 DALPV
+527 DAQPV

-537 VSEVNEDAGT
+537 VSSVDSDADT

-553 DVNGKV
+553 DVDGKV
-559 DEVTLFN
+559 AEVTLFN

-578 QIALSEGDSDSDDD
+578 QLELSEGDSDSDDD
-592 TASDIIEID
+592 TASDIIETD

-693 NKNEITK
+693 NENEITA

-706 YKLPNGITLLP
+706 YKLPNGITLLD
-717 SVSHSGNIT
+717 SVSDSGNIT
-726 WRDITTG
+726 WRDSTG

-739 TYNIDGDTV
+739 TYNIVGDTV
-748 TFTYNEDFADGKAFD
+748 TFTYNETFADGKAFD

-769 ASASSDSSMEGQ
+769 ASASSDSSMENQ
-781 TIHFGGTTGSV
+781 KINFGGTTGSV

-945 STEVKNTNPRLTKSG
+945 SKEVKNTEPRLTKSG
-960 NYDASSRIIT
+960 NYDANSRIIT
-970 WTVKINNPYGEDLRG
+970 WTVTIKNPYGEDLRG
-985 KTFKDFLPAGLE
+985 KTFKDFLPTELE

-1018 ADFIKDGYSYTFPT
+1018 ADFKKDNYTYTFPT
-1032 DLAHGPETESF
+1032 NLAHGPETESF

-1057 VGTIYTNTADFDGS
+1057 VGTTYTNTADFDGS

-1115 DEITL
+1115 NEITL

-1144 LKEEIKNNLHLT
+1144 LRDEIKANLYLT
-1156 LFNSSDTVTMAN
+1156 LFNSSETVTMAN
-1168 ASDYNVTFTVTYYD
+1168 ASEHHVTFTVTYYD
-1182 ENNAVVTNDDA
+1182 EHGNTITNNDA
-1193 HVTKFSITAKL
+1193 HVAKFTITANL
-1204 ADGKTLDATSMELSS
+1204 ADGQTLDATSMVLSS

-1234 WRFVNNAASGGK
+1234 WLFVNNAASGDK
-1246 TTDAS
+1246 TSDAS

-1261 LEKLVYNENNFDAAG
+1261 LEKLVYEYGNFNNAG
-1276 SKISELDYDKN
+1276 SKISELDYTSN
-1287 NGKIYYELTIPTSLT
+1287 GGKIYYELTIPTSLT
-1302 CKDELTTKDLV
+1302 CKDPLTTKDLV

-1327 SVDVG
+1327 SVTVG
-1332 ANEYKSDG
+1332 ANEYKADG
-1340 SVLHQT
+1340 SVNHQA
-1346 WFAHT
+1346 WFANT
-1351 IYGSNGRL
+1351 IYGSGGRSNY
-1359 DYEISATKNFS
+1359 DISATKNFS
-1370 ASKTHIGVNDTD
+1370 ASKTHIGATDTD
-1382 RTITFTINK
+1382 RTITFTINS
-1391 GYNVSA
+1391 GYNVSD

-1414 SWDDLRTQN
+1414 SWDDLRTEN
-1423 IYRNSA
+1423 KYRNSA
-1429 EWNGDKAETKTT
+1429 EWNGDKAETETT

-1452 GTIVDEG
+1452 GTVVTEDP
-1459 TDATGNK
+1459 DASGKPT
-1466 LATKKI
+1466 ATKKI
-1472 NYSVVINPTGDNL
+1472 NYSVVINPTGDKL
-1485 LNTSNTLTLTDT
+1485 LTTSNTTLTLTDT
-1497 LSFDPSDNTSA
+1497 LSFEPSDNTSA

-1533 TNEIGHDRFTAIYD
+1533 TNEIGHDRFTATYD

-1583 HANLIGLEEKWV
+1583 HANLSGLVEKWV

-1601 YDSTA
+1601 YDSSA

-1620 NDYLVTLRGAIFQ
+1620 NDYLVTLPGATFQ
-1633 LAKWNKTTKTFDEV
+1633 LAKWNKTAGTFEEV

-1659 FGLQDS
+1659 FGLLDS

-1695 YAPSKSPIYLLWG
+1695 YALSKSPIYLLWG
-1708 AFSSIKRA
+1708 AFSNTKQD
-1716 DAFNAA
+1716 DAFKTA
-1722 TGGESYI
+1722 TGETCVN
-1729 HDASEYDKWLDC
+1729 DSEYNQGIDSSK
-1741 NNVTYLARGDISAV
+1741 VTYLARGDISAV

-1777 ELALDRVNSTYTATV
+1777 ELALDKVNSTYTATV
-1792 ELWRKGYQSG
+1792 ELWRKSYQYGSQ
-1802 GEKPDTKVESVTL
+1802 KSDDLVKTVTL
-1815 DSSNNWSYSWNDLP
+1815 DNSNNWSYSWNNLP
-1829 LTDPAD
+1829 LTDSAD

-1895 GGTMMLT
+1895 GGTMMLS

-1909 HRKRRHEGRA
+1909 HRKRRREGRA

>member
-1 MNDILKTY
+1 MNDILRTY
-9 KEQFRENR
+9 MERFRENR
-17 HMLRRYTAFV
+17 HTLRRYTAFV

-40 QLHGIGISM
+40 QLHGVGISM
-49 TAQYQCHE
+49 TAQYQCGE
-57 VEHTHTAACYDKVLI
+57 EEHTHTADCYTKVLT
-72 CGYTEGELENADEI
+72 CGYNEGDLENAAEV
-86 AAAEAAAGSAQSSAE
+86 AAAEASQPSAE
-101 DEIMPLEL
+101 DEIMPLAL

-114 FVPHEHTADCYV
+114 FVPHEHTEDCYT

-138 THGDDCFDPED
+138 VHGDDCFDPED
-149 GTLICEKYEHTHGES
+149 GSLICDKFEHTHDES

-170 ELACGLEEGELVEQ
+170 ELTCGLEEGELVEQ
-184 VVEPTQTAELVAMAV
+184 VVEPTQSAELAAMAV
-199 AEPVALEP
+199 AEPVALAP
-207 VVNTVEPI
+207 MVDTVEPI
-215 YHHHTDACYEK
+215 YHHHTDACYEE

-258 NADAVITGEWNK
+258 NAEAVMTGNWAE
-270 DLLSVAKTQLGYEQS
+270 DLVSVAQTQLGYEQS
-285 VKNFEI
+285 EKNFEI
-291 DPADGVTLH
+291 DPADGVTLR

-323 CLKYAEIP
+323 CLKYAGIP

-340 VLALRSSMSGMD
+340 VLALRSSMSDME
-352 WLLQEDGSAAQP
+352 WLLDGEDGSAADV

-382 SAAGAEPDLDDL
+382 SADSAEPDLDDL
-394 FNVDTADT
+394 FSVDTE
-402 SFSMD
+402 
-407 AAFENGAE
+407 FENSAE
-415 LEDSDA
+415 LEDSGV
-421 SALAAAPST
+421 SALDAAPS
-430 ALQDPAAAPS
+430 ADDS
-440 TGTQDTVIAP
+440 TGAQDTAAT
-450 STGTQDTVLTPSIV
+450 SGTQDTVLTPEPV
-464 DPEPEQPA
+464 DPQPEQPA
-472 EKPVYSAGTAA
+472 EKPVDSADTAA
-483 SSTAASTPSTVTS
+483 PSTVTS
-496 ASSTV
+496 V
-501 SSASGA
+501 SGA
-507 DTLAPSVGSP
+507 DALAPSVVSP

-537 VSEVNEDAGT
+537 VSSVDEDADT

-553 DVNGKV
+553 DVDGKV
-559 DEVTLFN
+559 AEVTLFN
-566 TDVENVISVAYA
+566 TEVENVISVAYA
-578 QIALSEGDSDSDDD
+578 QIELSEGDTS
-592 TASDIIEID
+592 SDIIEID

-607 VTTVYETAS
+607 VTTVYGTVS

-635 YAVTAVSA
+635 YAAAAVSA
-643 TPVDMG
+643 TAVDMG

-659 PNSTDGSGVVTSWK
+659 PAYTDGSGNVTSWK

-685 KVQLNYSF
+685 KVQLNYGF
-693 NKNEITK
+693 LANEITS

-726 WRDITTG
+726 WHDSTTG
-733 KDVVVG
+733 KNVIVG
-739 TYNIDGDTV
+739 TYAIDGDTV
-748 TFTYNEDFADGKAFD
+748 TFTYNEEFADGKAFD

-769 ASASSDSSMEGQ
+769 ASVSSDSSMENQ
-781 TIHFGGTTGSV
+781 EINFGGTTGSV
-792 TIKKEDLIS
+792 TIKKEDLTH

-812 ASGKELIKYDSTA
+812 EAGKELIKFDSAT

-836 KTTNGTGDTVNLT
+836 KTTNGTGTTVDIT

-860 SNATYRQDTIKLI
+860 RAATYQQSTIKLI
-873 KIAADGTEKDV
+873 KVDADGNKTDV
-884 TTDYQSKLTV
+884 TTDYQGKLNV

-900 DALPEL
+900 DALPKLE
-906 KAGEQYV
+906 AGEQYI
-913 LRYHATIPVNDD
+913 LQYHATIPVHDD
-925 YTYKAINKV
+925 YTYQSINNV
-934 KAEFDGKDSST
+934 KAEFDGKDGTVSK
-945 STEVKNTNPRLTKSG
+945 EVKNTEPRLTKSG

-985 KTFKDFLPAGLE
+985 KTFTDLLPTGLE
-997 VVDVVKIQRGYYS
+997 VVNNVKIQRGYYS
-1010 DDIKPVSA
+1010 NDLGPISA
-1018 ADFIKDGYSYTFPT
+1018 EDFKNAGYSYTFPN
-1032 DLAHGPETESF
+1032 DLPHGPETATF
-1043 YTIEIKTKVPDNTT
+1043 YTIEIQTKVPDGTA
-1057 VGTIYTNTADFDGS
+1057 VGTTYKNEATFDGNS
-1071 GASGDV
+1071 ASGDV
-1077 TVTDRSSYLNK
+1077 TVTDRDSYLSK
-1088 SLSKA
+1088 SLYKA

-1115 DEITL
+1115 NEITL
-1120 TDTIHDAEVN
+1120 TDTIHDAEVS
-1130 GTEQDG
+1130 GAEQEG

-1144 LKEEIKNNLHLT
+1144 LKAEINANLHLT
-1156 LFNSSDTVTMAN
+1156 LFNSSETVTMAN
-1168 ASDYNVTFTVTYYD
+1168 ASEHHVTFTVTYYD
-1182 ENNAVVTNDDA
+1182 EYGNQTTNNDA
-1193 HVTKFSITAKL
+1193 HVTKFTITAKL
-1204 ADGKTLDATSMELSS
+1204 ADGQTLDATSMVLSS

-1234 WRFVNNAASGGK
+1234 WRFVNTAASGDK
-1246 TTDAS
+1246 TSDAS

-1276 SKISELDYDKN
+1276 SKISELDYKKN

-1302 CKDELTTKDLV
+1302 CKDLLTTKDLE

-1327 SVDVG
+1327 NVITVG
-1332 ANEYKSDG
+1332 ALSLNDDG
-1340 SVLHQT
+1340 SVPHQS
-1346 WFAHT
+1346 WLAQT
-1351 IYGSNGRL
+1351 IHGSDGRP
-1359 DYEISATKNFS
+1359 DYKISTSENFDVSKNSIGAT
-1370 ASKTHIGVNDTD
+1370 DTD
-1382 RTITFTINK
+1382 RTITFTIK
-1391 GYNVSA
+1391 SGYNVSA

-1403 IRYSVSVAEDA
+1403 IRYWVSVAEDA
-1414 SWDDLRTQN
+1414 SWDDLRTEN
-1423 IYRNSA
+1423 KYRNSA
-1429 EWNGDKAETKTT
+1429 EWNGDKAETETT

-1459 TDATGNK
+1459 TDDTGNK

-1472 NYSVVINPTGDNL
+1472 NYSVVINPTGAKL
-1485 LNTSNTLTLTDT
+1485 LTTSNTLTLTDT
-1497 LSFDPSDNTSA
+1497 LSFNPSANTSA
-1508 DLDLSSI
+1508 ELDLSSI

-1526 GNLVADH
+1526 GNIVADH
-1533 TNEIGHDRFTAIYD
+1533 TNEIGHDRFTATYD
-1547 SPNHTM
+1547 SPSHTM

-1583 HANLIGLEEKWV
+1583 HANLSGLEEKWV

-1601 YDSTA
+1601 YDSSA

-1620 NDYLVTLRGAIFQ
+1620 NDYLVTLPGATFQ
-1633 LAKWNKTTKTFDEV
+1633 LAKWDTTTNAFKEV
-1647 CTLKTNASGQIN
+1647 CTLETDNSGQIH
-1659 FGLQDS
+1659 FSL
-1665 SATAESFTES
+1665 ATAESHDTS

-1690 DAPTG
+1690 KQPDG
-1695 YAPSKSPIYLLWG
+1695 YALSKSPIYLLWG
-1708 AFSSIKRA
+1708 ASSNTKRA

-1722 TGGESYI
+1722 TGESFI
-1729 HDASEYDKWLDC
+1729 HDASEYDKRLNC
-1741 NNVTYLARGDISAV
+1741 NDVTYLARGESSAV
-1755 YVPNTAN
+1755 YMPNTAN

-1777 ELALDRVNSTYTATV
+1777 ELALDKVNSTYTATV
-1792 ELWRKGYQSG
+1792 ELRRKSYQYGSQ
-1802 GEKPDTKVESVTL
+1802 KSDDWVKTVTL
-1815 DSSNNWSYSWNDLP
+1815 DNSNNWSYSWNDLP

-1835 SSITYKYYVKETAC
+1835 SSITYKYYVEETAC

-1895 GGTMMLT
+1895 GGTMMLS

-1909 HRKRRHEGRA
+1909 HRKRRREGRA

>member
-17 HMLRRYTAFV
+17 HTLRRYTAFV

-40 QLHGIGISM
+40 QLHGVGISM
-49 TAQYQCHE
+49 TAQYQCGE
-57 VEHTHTAACYDKVLI
+57 VEHAHTADCYDKVLI
-72 CGYTEGELENADEI
+72 CGYTEGQLENADEV
-86 AAAEAAAGSAQSSAE
+86 AAAEAAAASAAQSSAE
-101 DEIMPLEL
+101 EEIMPLEL

-114 FVPHEHTADCYV
+114 FVPHEHTDDCYT

-138 THGDDCFDPED
+138 VHDDDCYDPED
-149 GTLICEKYEHTHGES
+149 GALICEKFEHTHDES

-170 ELACGLEEGELVEQ
+170 ELTCGLEEGELVEQ

-207 VVNTVEPI
+207 VVDTVEPI
-215 YHHHTDACYEK
+215 YHHHTDACYEE
-226 VLTCPLPEHH
+226 VLVCPLPEHH
-236 HTVACLSDTSAD
+236 HTVSCLSDTSAD

-258 NADAVITGEWNK
+258 NADAVITGEWNE

-285 VKNFEI
+285 EKNFEI
-291 DPADGVTLH
+291 DPADGVTLR

-309 GNPYGEWD
+309 GNAYGEWD
-317 VMFLSY
+317 VMFLAY

-352 WLLQEDGSAAQP
+352 WLLEEDGSAAQP

-382 SAAGAEPDLDDL
+382 SADSAEPDLDDQ
-394 FNVDTADT
+394 FSVDTE
-402 SFSMD
+402 
-407 AAFENGAE
+407 FENSAE
-415 LEDSDA
+415 LEGSGV
-421 SALAAAPST
+421 SAQDAAPS
-430 ALQDPAAAPS
+430 ADDS
-440 TGTQDTVIAP
+440 TGAQDTAAT
-450 STGTQDTVLTPSIV
+450 SGTQDTVLTPEPV
-464 DPEPEQPA
+464 DPQTEQPA
-472 EKPVYSAGTAA
+472 EKPVDSADTAA
-483 SSTAASTPSTVTS
+483 PSTVTS
-496 ASSTV
+496 V
-501 SSASGA
+501 SGA
-507 DTLAPSVGSP
+507 DTLAPSVVSP

-537 VSEVNEDAGT
+537 VSSVDSDADT

-553 DVNGKV
+553 DVDGKV
-559 DEVTLFN
+559 AEVTLFN

-578 QIALSEGDSDSDDD
+578 QIELSEGDSDSDDD
-592 TASDIIEID
+592 TASDIIETD

-693 NKNEITK
+693 NENEITA

-706 YKLPNGITLLP
+706 YKFPNGITLLD
-717 SVSHSGNIT
+717 SVSDSGNIT
-726 WRDITTG
+726 WRDSTG

-739 TYNIDGDTV
+739 TYNIVGDTV
-748 TFTYNEDFADGKAFD
+748 TFTYNETFADGKAFD

-769 ASASSDSSMEGQ
+769 ASASSDSSMENQ
-781 TIHFGGTTGSV
+781 KINFGGTTGSV

-934 KAEFDGKDSST
+934 KAEFDGKDSYT

-985 KTFKDFLPAGLE
+985 KTFKDFLPAELE
-997 VVDVVKIQRGYYS
+997 VVGEVKIQRGYYS

-1018 ADFIKDGYSYTFPT
+1018 ADFKKDNYTYTFPT
-1032 DLAHGPETESF
+1032 NLAHGPETESF

-1057 VGTIYTNTADFDGS
+1057 VGTTYTNTADFDGS

-1102 LTWQTSVSIPTGW
+1102 LTWKTSVSIPTGW
-1115 DEITL
+1115 NKITL

-1144 LKEEIKNNLHLT
+1144 LKDEIKNNLHLT
-1156 LFNSSDTVTMAN
+1156 LFNSTETVTMAN
-1168 ASDYNVTFTVTYYD
+1168 ASEHDVTFTVTYYD

-1204 ADGKTLDATSMELSS
+1204 ADGKTLDATSMELSN

-1234 WRFVNNAASGGK
+1234 WRFVNTAASGGK
-1246 TTDAS
+1246 TTDAD

-1261 LEKLVYNENNFDAAG
+1261 LEKLVYEYGNFNNAG
-1276 SKISELDYDKN
+1276 SKISELDYTSN
-1287 NGKIYYELTIPTSLT
+1287 GGKIYYELTIPTSLT
-1302 CKDELTTKDLV
+1302 CKDPLTTKDLV

-1327 SVDVG
+1327 SVTVG
-1332 ANEYKSDG
+1332 ANEYKADG
-1340 SVLHQT
+1340 SVNHQA
-1346 WFAHT
+1346 WFANT
-1351 IYGSNGRL
+1351 IYGSGGRSNY
-1359 DYEISATKNFS
+1359 DISATKNFS
-1370 ASKTHIGVNDTD
+1370 ASKTHIGATDTD
-1382 RTITFTINK
+1382 RTITFTINS
-1391 GYNVSA
+1391 GYNVSD

-1414 SWDDLRTQN
+1414 SWDDLRTEN
-1423 IYRNSA
+1423 KYRNSA
-1429 EWNGDKAETKTT
+1429 EWNGDKAETETT

-1472 NYSVVINPTGDNL
+1472 NYSVVINPTGDKL
-1485 LNTSNTLTLTDT
+1485 LTTSNTTLTLTDT
-1497 LSFDPSDNTSA
+1497 LSFEPSDNTSA

-1533 TNEIGHDRFTAIYD
+1533 TNEIGHDRFTATYD

-1583 HANLIGLEEKWV
+1583 HANLSGLVEKWV

-1601 YDSTA
+1601 YDSSA

-1620 NDYLVTLRGAIFQ
+1620 NDYLVTLPGATFQ
-1633 LAKWNKTTKTFDEV
+1633 LAKWNSTTKKFEEV
-1647 CTLKTNASGQIN
+1647 RKLTTDAAGQIN

-1695 YAPSKSPIYLLWG
+1695 YALSKSPIYLLWG
-1708 AFSSIKRA
+1708 AFSNTKQD
-1716 DAFNAA
+1716 DAFKTA
-1722 TGGESYI
+1722 TGETCVN
-1729 HDASEYDKWLDC
+1729 DSEYNQGIDSSK
-1741 NNVTYLARGDISAV
+1741 VTYLARGDISAV

-1777 ELALDRVNSTYTATV
+1777 ELALDKVNSTYTATV
-1792 ELWRKGYQSG
+1792 ELRRKGYQYS
-1802 GEKPDTKVESVTL
+1802 GEKSDTKVESVTL
-1815 DSSNNWSYSWNDLP
+1815 DSSNNWSYSWNNLP

-1909 HRKRRHEGRA
+1909 HRKRRREGRA

>member
-17 HMLRRYTAFV
+17 HTLRRYTAFV

-40 QLHGIGISM
+40 QLHGVGISM
-49 TAQYQCHE
+49 TAQYQCGE
-57 VEHTHTAACYDKVLI
+57 VEHAHTADCYDKVLI
-72 CGYTEGELENADEI
+72 CGYTEGQLENADEV
-86 AAAEAAAGSAQSSAE
+86 AAAEAAAASAAQSSAE
-101 DEIMPLEL
+101 EEIMPLEL

-114 FVPHEHTADCYV
+114 FVPHEHTDDCYT

-138 THGDDCFDPED
+138 VHDDDCYDPED
-149 GTLICEKYEHTHGES
+149 GTLICEKFEHTHDES

-170 ELACGLEEGELVEQ
+170 ELTCGLEEGELVEQ

-207 VVNTVEPI
+207 VVDTVEPI
-215 YHHHTDACYEK
+215 YHHHTDACYEE
-226 VLTCPLPEHH
+226 VLVCPLPEHH
-236 HTVACLSDTSAD
+236 HTVSCLSDTSAD

-258 NADAVITGEWNK
+258 NADAVITGEWNE

-285 VKNFEI
+285 EKNFEI
-291 DPADGVTLH
+291 DPADGVTLR

-309 GNPYGEWD
+309 GNAYGEWD
-317 VMFLSY
+317 VMFLAY

-352 WLLQEDGSAAQP
+352 WLLEEDGSAAQP

-382 SAAGAEPDLDDL
+382 SADSAEPDLDDQ
-394 FNVDTADT
+394 FSVDTE
-402 SFSMD
+402 
-407 AAFENGAE
+407 FENSAE
-415 LEDSDA
+415 LEGSGV
-421 SALAAAPST
+421 SAQDAAPS
-430 ALQDPAAAPS
+430 ADDS
-440 TGTQDTVIAP
+440 TGAQDTAAT
-450 STGTQDTVLTPSIV
+450 SGTQDTVLTPEPV
-464 DPEPEQPA
+464 DPQTEQPA
-472 EKPVYSAGTAA
+472 EKPVDSADTAA
-483 SSTAASTPSTVTS
+483 PSAMTS
-496 ASSTV
+496 V
-501 SSASGA
+501 SGA
-507 DTLAPSVGSP
+507 DTLAPSVVSP

-537 VSEVNEDAGT
+537 VSSVDKDADT

-553 DVNGKV
+553 DVDGKV
-559 DEVTLFN
+559 AEVTLFN

-578 QIALSEGDSDSDDD
+578 QIELSEGDSDSDDD
-592 TASDIIEID
+592 TASDIIETD

-693 NKNEITK
+693 NENEITA

-706 YKLPNGITLLP
+706 YKLPNGITLLD
-717 SVSHSGNIT
+717 SVSDSGNIT
-726 WRDITTG
+726 WRDSTG

-739 TYNIDGDTV
+739 TYNIVGDTV
-748 TFTYNEDFADGKAFD
+748 TFTYNETFADGKAFD

-769 ASASSDSSMEGQ
+769 ASASSDSSMENQ
-781 TIHFGGTTGSV
+781 KINFGGTTGSV

-945 STEVKNTNPRLTKSG
+945 SKEVKNTEPRLTKSG
-960 NYDASSRIIT
+960 NYDANSRIIT
-970 WTVKINNPYGEDLRG
+970 WTVTIKNPYGEDLRG
-985 KTFKDFLPAGLE
+985 KKFTDLLPAGLE
-997 VVDVVKIQRGYYS
+997 VVNNVEITRGYWS

-1018 ADFIKDGYSYTFPT
+1018 EDFKKAGCSYTFPT
-1032 DLAHGPETESF
+1032 DKSETAAF
-1043 YTIEIKTKVPDNTT
+1043 YTIKIQTKVPDGTA
-1057 VGTIYTNTADFDGS
+1057 VGTTYTNTADFDGNS
-1071 GASGDV
+1071 ASGEV
-1077 TVTDRSSYLNK
+1077 TVTDRSSYLSK
-1088 SLSKA
+1088 SLSTA

-1115 DEITL
+1115 NKITL
-1120 TDTIHDAEVN
+1120 TDTIHDAEVE
-1130 GTEQDG
+1130 GIEQDG

-1144 LKEEIKNNLHLT
+1144 LRDEIKANLYLT
-1156 LFNSSDTVTMAN
+1156 LFNSSETVTMAN
-1168 ASDYNVTFTVTYYD
+1168 ASEHHVTFTVTYYD
-1182 ENNAVVTNDDA
+1182 EHGNTITNNDA
-1193 HVTKFSITAKL
+1193 HVAKFTITANL
-1204 ADGKTLDATSMELSS
+1204 ADGQTLDATSMVLSS

-1234 WRFVNNAASGGK
+1234 WLFVNNAASGDK
-1246 TTDAS
+1246 TSDAS

-1261 LEKLVYNENNFDAAG
+1261 LEKLVYEYGNFNNAG
-1276 SKISELDYDKN
+1276 SKISELDYTSN
-1287 NGKIYYELTIPTSLT
+1287 GGKIYYELTIPTSLT
-1302 CKDELTTKDLV
+1302 CKDPLTTKDLV

-1327 SVDVG
+1327 SVTVG
-1332 ANEYKSDG
+1332 ANEYKADG
-1340 SVLHQT
+1340 SVNHQA
-1346 WFAHT
+1346 WFANT
-1351 IYGSNGRL
+1351 IYGSGGRSNY
-1359 DYEISATKNFS
+1359 DISATKNFS
-1370 ASKTHIGVNDTD
+1370 ASKTHIGATDTD

-1391 GYNVSA
+1391 GYNVSN

-1403 IRYSVSVAEDA
+1403 IRYWVSVAEDA
-1414 SWDDLRTQN
+1414 SWDDLRTEN
-1423 IYRNSA
+1423 KYRNSA
-1429 EWNGDKAETKTT
+1429 EWNGDKAETETT

-1452 GTIVDEG
+1452 GTVVTEDP
-1459 TDATGNK
+1459 DASGKPT
-1466 LATKKI
+1466 ATKKI
-1472 NYSVVINPTGDNL
+1472 NYSVVINPTGDKL
-1485 LNTSNTLTLTDT
+1485 LTTSNTTLTLTDT
-1497 LSFDPSDNTSA
+1497 LSFEPSDNTSA

-1533 TNEIGHDRFTAIYD
+1533 TNEIGHDRFTATYD

-1583 HANLIGLEEKWV
+1583 HANLSGLVEKWV

-1601 YDSTA
+1601 YDSSA

-1620 NDYLVTLRGAIFQ
+1620 NDYLVTLPGATFQ
-1633 LAKWNKTTKTFDEV
+1633 LAKWNKTAGTFEAV

-1659 FGLQDS
+1659 FGLLDS
-1665 SATAESFTES
+1665 SATAEIPTMS

-1695 YAPSKSPIYLLWG
+1695 YALSKSPIYLLWG
-1708 AFSSIKRA
+1708 AFSNTKRA

-1722 TGGESYI
+1722 TGESYI
-1729 HDASEYDKWLDC
+1729 HDASEYDKLLNC
-1741 NNVTYLARGDISAV
+1741 NDVTYLARGDISAV

-1777 ELALDRVNSTYTATV
+1777 ELAPNKVNSTYTATV
-1792 ELWRKGYQSG
+1792 ELRRKVYQWG
-1802 GEKPDTKVESVTL
+1802 NLQPNDELYTTVTL
-1815 DSSNNWSYSWNDLP
+1815 DSSNNWSYSWNNLP

-1895 GGTMMLT
+1895 GGTMMLS

-1909 HRKRRHEGRA
+1909 HRKRRREGRA

>member
-9 KEQFRENR
+9 MERFRENR
-17 HMLRRYTAFV
+17 HTLRRYTAFV

-40 QLHGIGISM
+40 QLHGVGISM
-49 TAQYQCHE
+49 TAQYQCGE
-57 VEHTHTAACYDKVLI
+57 VEHAHTADCYDKVLI
-72 CGYTEGELENADEI
+72 CGYTEGQLENADEV
-86 AAAEAAAGSAQSSAE
+86 AAAEAAAASAAQSSAE
-101 DEIMPLEL
+101 EEIMPLEL

-114 FVPHEHTADCYV
+114 FVPHEHTDDCYT

-138 THGDDCFDPED
+138 VHDDDCYDPED
-149 GTLICEKYEHTHGES
+149 GTLICEKFEHTHDES

-170 ELACGLEEGELVEQ
+170 ELTCGLEEGELVEQ

-207 VVNTVEPI
+207 VVDTVEPI
-215 YHHHTDACYEK
+215 YHHHTDACYEE
-226 VLTCPLPEHH
+226 VLVCPLPEHH
-236 HTVACLSDTSAD
+236 HTVSCLSDTSAD

-258 NADAVITGEWNK
+258 NADAVITGEWNE

-285 VKNFEI
+285 EKNFEI
-291 DPADGVTLH
+291 DPADGVTLR

-309 GNPYGEWD
+309 GNAYGEWD
-317 VMFLSY
+317 VMFLAY

-352 WLLQEDGSAAQP
+352 WLLEEDGSAAQP

-382 SAAGAEPDLDDL
+382 SADSAEPDLDDQ
-394 FNVDTADT
+394 FSVDTE
-402 SFSMD
+402 
-407 AAFENGAE
+407 FENSAE
-415 LEDSDA
+415 LEDSGV
-421 SALAAAPST
+421 SALDAAPS
-430 ALQDPAAAPS
+430 ADDS
-440 TGTQDTVIAP
+440 TGAQDTAAT
-450 STGTQDTVLTPSIV
+450 SGTQDTVLTPEPV
-464 DPEPEQPA
+464 DPQTEQPA
-472 EKPVYSAGTAA
+472 EKPVDSADTAA
-483 SSTAASTPSTVTS
+483 PSTVTS
-496 ASSTV
+496 V
-501 SSASGA
+501 SGA
-507 DTLAPSVGSP
+507 DTLAPSVVSP

-537 VSEVNEDAGT
+537 VSSVDSDADT

-553 DVNGKV
+553 DVDGKV
-559 DEVTLFN
+559 AEVTLFN

-578 QIALSEGDSDSDDD
+578 QIELSEGDSDSDDD
-592 TASDIIEID
+592 ISSDIIETD

-693 NKNEITK
+693 NENEITA

-706 YKLPNGITLLP
+706 YKLPNGITLLD
-717 SVSHSGNIT
+717 SVSDSGNIT
-726 WRDITTG
+726 WRDSTG

-739 TYNIDGDTV
+739 TYNIVGDTV
-748 TFTYNEDFADGKAFD
+748 TFTYNETFADGKAFD

-769 ASASSDSSMEGQ
+769 ASASSDSSMENQ
-781 TIHFGGTTGSV
+781 KINFGGTTGSV

-934 KAEFDGKDSST
+934 KAEFDGKDSYT

-985 KTFKDFLPAGLE
+985 KTFKDFLPAELE
-997 VVDVVKIQRGYYS
+997 VVGEVKIQRGYYS

-1018 ADFIKDGYSYTFPT
+1018 ADFKKDNYTYTFPT

-1043 YTIEIKTKVPDNTT
+1043 YTIEIQTKVPDGTA
-1057 VGTIYTNTADFDGS
+1057 VGTTYTNTADFDGNS
-1071 GASGDV
+1071 ASGEV
-1077 TVTDRSSYLNK
+1077 TVTDRSSYLSK
-1088 SLSKA
+1088 SLSTA

-1115 DEITL
+1115 NKITL
-1120 TDTIHDAEVN
+1120 TDTIHDAEVE
-1130 GTEQDG
+1130 GIEQDG

-1144 LKEEIKNNLHLT
+1144 LRDEIKANLYLT
-1156 LFNSSDTVTMAN
+1156 LFNSSETVTMAN
-1168 ASDYNVTFTVTYYD
+1168 ASEHHVTFTVTYYD
-1182 ENNAVVTNDDA
+1182 EHGNTITNNDA
-1193 HVTKFSITAKL
+1193 HVAKFTITANL
-1204 ADGKTLDATSMELSS
+1204 ADGQTLDATSMVLSS

-1234 WRFVNNAASGGK
+1234 WLFVNTAASGDK
-1246 TTDAS
+1246 TSDAS

-1261 LEKLVYNENNFDAAG
+1261 LEKLVYEYGNFNNAG
-1276 SKISELDYDKN
+1276 SKISELDYTSN
-1287 NGKIYYELTIPTSLT
+1287 GGKIYYELTIPTSLT
-1302 CKDELTTKDLV
+1302 CKDPLTTKDLV

-1327 SVDVG
+1327 SVTVG
-1332 ANEYKSDG
+1332 ANEYKADG
-1340 SVLHQT
+1340 SVNHQA
-1346 WFAHT
+1346 WFANT
-1351 IYGSNGRL
+1351 IYGSGGRSNY
-1359 DYEISATKNFS
+1359 DISATKNFS
-1370 ASKTHIGVNDTD
+1370 ASKTHIGATDTD

-1391 GYNVSA
+1391 GYNVSN

-1403 IRYSVSVAEDA
+1403 IRYWVSVAEDA
-1414 SWDDLRTQN
+1414 SWDDLRTEN
-1423 IYRNSA
+1423 KYRNSA
-1429 EWNGDKAETKTT
+1429 EWNGDKAETETT

-1497 LSFDPSDNTSA
+1497 LSFEPSDNTSA

-1533 TNEIGHDRFTAIYD
+1533 TNEIGHDRFTATYD

-1583 HANLIGLEEKWV
+1583 HANLSGLVEKWV

-1601 YDSTA
+1601 YDSSA

-1620 NDYLVTLRGAIFQ
+1620 NDYLVTLPGATFQ
-1633 LAKWNKTTKTFDEV
+1633 LAKWNKTAGTFEEV

-1659 FGLQDS
+1659 FSLQGS
-1665 SATAESFTES
+1665 SATVEIITES
-1675 SAQLLCSTLYRIVET
+1675 SAQLLCNTLYRIVET

-1695 YAPSKSPIYLLWG
+1695 YALSKSPIYLLWG
-1708 AFSSIKRA
+1708 AHPSTTA
-1716 DAFNAA
+1716 DNAFTAA
-1722 TGGESYI
+1722 TGGNWVKDNDYNKDLGS
-1729 HDASEYDKWLDC
+1729 H
-1741 NNVTYLARGDISAV
+1741 NVTYLARGESSAV

-1762 SITVAKHWLDTDGKT
+1762 SITIAKHWLDTDGKT
-1777 ELALDRVNSTYTATV
+1777 ELALDKVNSTYTATV
-1792 ELWRKGYQSG
+1792 ELWRKGYQYS
-1802 GEKPDTKVESVTL
+1802 GEKSDTKVESVTL
-1815 DSSNNWSYSWNDLP
+1815 DNSNNWSYSWNNLP

-1895 GGTMMLT
+1895 GGTMMLS

-1909 HRKRRHEGRA
+1909 HRKRRREGRA

>member
-9 KEQFRENR
+9 MERFRENR
-17 HMLRRYTAFV
+17 HTLRRYTAFV

-40 QLHGIGISM
+40 QLHGVGISM
-49 TAQYQCHE
+49 TAQYQCGE
-57 VEHTHTAACYDKVLI
+57 EEHTHTADCYTKVLT
-72 CGYTEGELENADEI
+72 CGYEEGELENADEV
-86 AAAEAAAGSAQSSAE
+86 AAAAAASQPTVEAE
-101 DEIMPLEL
+101 PAPLSL

-114 FVPHEHTADCYV
+114 FVPHEHTEDCYT

-138 THGDDCFDPED
+138 VHDDDCFDPED
-149 GTLICEKYEHTHGES
+149 GSLICDKFEHTHDES

-170 ELACGLEEGELVEQ
+170 ELTCGLEEGELVEQ
-184 VVEPTQTAELVAMAV
+184 VVEPTQSAALAAMAV
-199 AEPVALEP
+199 AEPVALAP
-207 VVNTVEPI
+207 MVDTVEPI
-215 YHHHTDACYEK
+215 YHHHTDACYEE

-258 NADAVITGEWNK
+258 NAEAVMTGNWAE
-270 DLLSVAKTQLGYEQS
+270 DLVSVAQTQLGYEQS
-285 VKNFEI
+285 EKNFEI
-291 DPADGVTLH
+291 DPADGVTLR

-323 CLKYAEIP
+323 CLKYAGIP

-340 VLALRSSMSGMD
+340 VLALRSSMSDMD
-352 WLLQEDGSAAQP
+352 WLLDNEDGSAADV

-382 SAAGAEPDLDDL
+382 SADGAADGLDDL
-394 FNVDTADT
+394 F
-402 SFSMD
+402 SMD
-407 AAFENGAE
+407 AEGENGAE
-415 LEDSDA
+415 LEESG
-421 SALAAAPST
+421 AAALDSV
-430 ALQDPAAAPS
+430 PAAEDTTTLDTPDLP
-440 TGTQDTVIAP
+440 DTV
-450 STGTQDTVLTPSIV
+450 DT
-464 DPEPEQPA
+464 DQPA
-472 EKPVYSAGTAA
+472 AKPVDS
-483 SSTAASTPSTVTS
+483 
-496 ASSTV
+496 
-501 SSASGA
+501 A
-507 DTLAPSVGSP
+507 DTAAPSVGSP

-527 DALPV
+527 DAQPV

-537 VSEVNEDAGT
+537 VSSVDSDAGT

-553 DVNGKV
+553 DVDGKV
-559 DEVTLFN
+559 AEVALYDA
-566 TDVENVISVAYA
+566 DVENVISVAYA
-578 QIALSEGDSDSDDD
+578 QMALSEGDA
-592 TASDIIEID
+592 ASDITEID

-607 VTTVYETAS
+607 VTTVYGTVS
-616 ASAVRP
+616 ASAMRP
-622 SRSRAARYAAPST
+622 APSYVARYAAPSM
-635 YAVTAVSA
+635 YAVAAVSA

-649 THITNVSVQV
+649 EHITNVIVQI
-659 PNSTDGSGVVTSWK
+659 PASTNGSGVVTSWK

-685 KVQLNYSF
+685 KVQLSYGF
-693 NKNEITK
+693 DANKITK
-700 DNRVAT
+700 DNCVAT

-726 WRDITTG
+726 WHDRTTG
-733 KDVVVG
+733 QKVVVG
-739 TYNIDGDTV
+739 TYKIDGDTV

-763 GDFEFK
+763 GDFEFQ
-769 ASASSDSSMEGQ
+769 ASASSDSSMEGKE
-781 TIHFGGTTGSV
+781 INFGGTNGSV
-792 TIKKEDLIS
+792 TIKKEDLTH

-812 ASGKELIKYDSTA
+812 ENGKELIKYDS
-825 KTLDIAYEVVA
+825 KTKKLDIAYEVVA
-836 KTTNGTGDTVNLT
+836 KTTNGTGTTVDLT

-854 VNSSLP
+854 ASASLGKF
-860 SNATYRQDTIKLI
+860 QEDTVTLI
-873 KIAADGTEKDV
+873 KVAADGTETDV
-884 TTDYQSKLTV
+884 TETYKAQLTINNS
-894 GTELKY
+894 ELKY
-900 DALPEL
+900 SALPKLE
-906 KAGEQYV
+906 ASEQYV
-913 LRYHATIPVNDD
+913 LRYHATIPVKDD
-925 YTYKAINKV
+925 YTYQSINNV
-934 KAEFDGKDSST
+934 KAEFDGKDSYT
-945 STEVKNTNPRLTKSG
+945 SKEVKNTEPRLTKSG
-960 NYDASSRIIT
+960 NYDANSRIIT
-970 WTVKINNPYGEDLRG
+970 WTVTIKNPYGEDLRG
-985 KTFKDFLPAGLE
+985 KKFTDLLPAGLE
-997 VVDVVKIQRGYYS
+997 VVNNVEITRGYWS

-1018 ADFIKDGYSYTFPT
+1018 EDFKKAGCSYTFPT
-1032 DLAHGPETESF
+1032 DKSETAAF
-1043 YTIEIKTKVPDNTT
+1043 YTIKIQTKVPDGTA
-1057 VGTIYTNTADFDGS
+1057 VGTTYTNTADFDGNS
-1071 GASGDV
+1071 ASGEV
-1077 TVTDRSSYLNK
+1077 TVTDRSSYLSK
-1088 SLSKA
+1088 SLSTA

-1115 DEITL
+1115 NKITL
-1120 TDTIHDAEVN
+1120 TDTIHDAEVE
-1130 GTEQDG
+1130 GIEQDG

-1144 LKEEIKNNLHLT
+1144 LRDEIKANLYLT
-1156 LFNSSDTVTMAN
+1156 LFNSSETVTMAN
-1168 ASDYNVTFTVTYYD
+1168 ASEHHVTFTVTYYD
-1182 ENNAVVTNDDA
+1182 EHGNTITNNDA
-1193 HVTKFSITAKL
+1193 HVAKFTITANL
-1204 ADGKTLDATSMELSS
+1204 ADGQTLDATSMVLSS

-1234 WRFVNNAASGGK
+1234 WLFVNNAASGDK
-1246 TTDAS
+1246 TSDAS

-1261 LEKLVYNENNFDAAG
+1261 LEKLVYEYGNFNNAG
-1276 SKISELDYDKN
+1276 SKISELDYTSN
-1287 NGKIYYELTIPTSLT
+1287 GGKIYYELTIPTSLT
-1302 CKDELTTKDLV
+1302 CKDPLTTKDLV

-1327 SVDVG
+1327 SVTVG
-1332 ANEYKSDG
+1332 ANEYKADG
-1340 SVLHQT
+1340 SVNHQA
-1346 WFAHT
+1346 WFANT
-1351 IYGSNGRL
+1351 IYGSGGRSNY
-1359 DYEISATKNFS
+1359 DISATKNFS
-1370 ASKTHIGVNDTD
+1370 ASKTHIGATDTD
-1382 RTITFTINK
+1382 RTITFTINS
-1391 GYNVSA
+1391 GYNVSD

-1414 SWDDLRTQN
+1414 SWDDLRTEN
-1423 IYRNSA
+1423 KYRNSA
-1429 EWNGDKAETKTT
+1429 EWNGDKAETETT

-1452 GTIVDEG
+1452 GTVVTEDP
-1459 TDATGNK
+1459 DASGKPT
-1466 LATKKI
+1466 ATKKI
-1472 NYSVVINPTGDNL
+1472 NYSVVINPTGDKL
-1485 LNTSNTLTLTDT
+1485 LTTSNTLTLTDT
-1497 LSFDPSDNTSA
+1497 LSFEPSDNTSA

-1533 TNEIGHDRFTAIYD
+1533 TNEIGHDRFTATYD

-1583 HANLIGLEEKWV
+1583 HANLSGLVEKWV

-1601 YDSTA
+1601 YDSSA

-1620 NDYLVTLRGAIFQ
+1620 NDYLVTLPGATFQ
-1633 LAKWNKTTKTFDEV
+1633 LAKWNKTTGTFEEV
-1647 CTLKTNASGQIN
+1647 CTLKTNSSGQIN
-1659 FGLQDS
+1659 FGLLDS
-1665 SATAESFTES
+1665 SATAETTDTS

-1695 YAPSKSPIYLLWG
+1695 YALSKSPIYLLWG
-1708 AFSSIKRA
+1708 AFSNTKRA

-1722 TGGESYI
+1722 TGESSI

-1762 SITVAKHWLDTDGKT
+1762 SITVAKHWLDTDGTT
-1777 ELALDRVNSTYTATV
+1777 ELALDKVNSTYTATV
-1792 ELWRKGYQSG
+1792 ELRRKSYQYGSQ
-1802 GEKPDTKVESVTL
+1802 KSDDLVKTVTL
-1815 DSSNNWSYSWNDLP
+1815 DNSNNWSYSWNNLP

-1895 GGTMMLT
+1895 GGTMMLS

-1909 HRKRRHEGRA
+1909 HRKRRREGRA

>member
-17 HMLRRYTAFV
+17 HTLRRYTAFV

-40 QLHGIGISM
+40 QLHGVGISM
-49 TAQYQCHE
+49 TAQYQCGE
-57 VEHTHTAACYDKVLI
+57 VEHAHTADCYDKVLI
-72 CGYTEGELENADEI
+72 CGYTEGQLENADEV
-86 AAAEAAAGSAQSSAE
+86 AAAEAAAASAAQSSAE
-101 DEIMPLEL
+101 EEIMPLEL

-114 FVPHEHTADCYV
+114 FVPHEHTDDCYT
-126 EVQTLTCMEEEH
+126 EVQTLTCLEEEH
-138 THGDDCFDPED
+138 VHDDDCYDPED
-149 GTLICEKYEHTHGES
+149 GSLICEKFEHTHDES

-170 ELACGLEEGELVEQ
+170 ELTCGLEEGELVEQ

-207 VVNTVEPI
+207 VVDTVEPI
-215 YHHHTDACYEK
+215 YHHHTDACYEE
-226 VLTCPLPEHH
+226 VLVCPLPEHH
-236 HTVACLSDTSAD
+236 HTVSCLSDTSAD

-258 NADAVITGEWNK
+258 NADAVITGEWNE

-285 VKNFEI
+285 EKNFEI
-291 DPADGVTLH
+291 DPADGVTLR

-309 GNPYGEWD
+309 GNAYGEWD
-317 VMFLSY
+317 VMFLAY

-352 WLLQEDGSAAQP
+352 WLLEEDGSAAQP

-382 SAAGAEPDLDDL
+382 SADSAEPDLDDQ
-394 FNVDTADT
+394 FSVDTE
-402 SFSMD
+402 
-407 AAFENGAE
+407 FENSAE
-415 LEDSDA
+415 LEDSGV
-421 SALAAAPST
+421 SALDAAPS
-430 ALQDPAAAPS
+430 ADDS
-440 TGTQDTVIAP
+440 TGAQDTAAT
-450 STGTQDTVLTPSIV
+450 SGTQDTVLTPEPV
-464 DPEPEQPA
+464 DPQPEQPA
-472 EKPVYSAGTAA
+472 EKPVDSADTAA
-483 SSTAASTPSTVTS
+483 PSTVTS
-496 ASSTV
+496 V
-501 SSASGA
+501 SGA
-507 DTLAPSVGSP
+507 DTLAPSVVSP

-537 VSEVNEDAGT
+537 VSSVDKDADT

-553 DVNGKV
+553 DVDGKV
-559 DEVTLFN
+559 AEVTLFN

-578 QIALSEGDSDSDDD
+578 QIELSEGDSDSDDD
-592 TASDIIEID
+592 ISSDIIETD

-622 SRSRAARYAAPST
+622 SRSRSARYAAPST

-693 NKNEITK
+693 NENEITA

-706 YKLPNGITLLP
+706 YKLPNGITLLD
-717 SVSHSGNIT
+717 SVSDSGNIT
-726 WRDITTG
+726 WRDSTG

-739 TYNIDGDTV
+739 TYNIVGDTV
-748 TFTYNEDFADGKAFD
+748 TFTYNETFADGKAFD

-769 ASASSDSSMEGQ
+769 ASASSDSSMENQ
-781 TIHFGGTTGSV
+781 KINFGGTTGSV

-945 STEVKNTNPRLTKSG
+945 SKEVKNTEPRLTKSG
-960 NYDASSRIIT
+960 NYDANSRIIT
-970 WTVKINNPYGEDLRG
+970 WTVTIKNPYGEDLRG
-985 KTFKDFLPAGLE
+985 KKFTDLLPAGLE
-997 VVDVVKIQRGYYS
+997 VVNNVEITRGYWS

-1018 ADFIKDGYSYTFPT
+1018 EDFKKAGCSYTFPT
-1032 DLAHGPETESF
+1032 DKSETAAF
-1043 YTIEIKTKVPDNTT
+1043 YTIKIQTKVPDGTA
-1057 VGTIYTNTADFDGS
+1057 VGTTYTNTADFDGNS
-1071 GASGDV
+1071 ASGEV
-1077 TVTDRSSYLNK
+1077 TVTDRSSYLSK
-1088 SLSKA
+1088 SLSTA

-1102 LTWQTSVSIPTGW
+1102 LTWQTSVSIPTSW
-1115 DEITL
+1115 NKITL
-1120 TDTIHDAEVN
+1120 TDTIHDAEVE
-1130 GTEQDG
+1130 GIEQDG

-1144 LKEEIKNNLHLT
+1144 LRDEIKANLYLT
-1156 LFNSSDTVTMAN
+1156 LFNSSETVTMAN
-1168 ASDYNVTFTVTYYD
+1168 ASEHHVTFTVTYYD
-1182 ENNAVVTNDDA
+1182 EHGNTITNNDA
-1193 HVTKFSITAKL
+1193 HVAKFTITANL
-1204 ADGKTLDATSMELSS
+1204 ADGQTLDATSMVLSS

-1234 WRFVNNAASGGK
+1234 WLFVNNAASGDK
-1246 TTDAS
+1246 TSDAS

-1261 LEKLVYNENNFDAAG
+1261 LEKLVYEYGNFNNAG
-1276 SKISELDYDKN
+1276 SKISELDYTSN
-1287 NGKIYYELTIPTSLT
+1287 GGKIYYELTIPTSLT
-1302 CKDELTTKDLV
+1302 CKDPLTTKDLV

-1327 SVDVG
+1327 SVTVG
-1332 ANEYKSDG
+1332 ANEYKADG
-1340 SVLHQT
+1340 SVNHQA
-1346 WFAHT
+1346 WFANT
-1351 IYGSNGRL
+1351 IYGSGGRSNY
-1359 DYEISATKNFS
+1359 DISATKNFS
-1370 ASKTHIGVNDTD
+1370 ASKTHIGATDTD
-1382 RTITFTINK
+1382 RTITFTINS
-1391 GYNVSA
+1391 GYNVSD

-1414 SWDDLRTQN
+1414 SWDDLRTEN
-1423 IYRNSA
+1423 KYRNSA
-1429 EWNGDKAETKTT
+1429 EWNGDKAETETT

-1452 GTIVDEG
+1452 GTVVTEDP
-1459 TDATGNK
+1459 DASGKPT
-1466 LATKKI
+1466 ATKKI
-1472 NYSVVINPTGDNL
+1472 NYSVVINPTGDKL
-1485 LNTSNTLTLTDT
+1485 LTTSNTLTLTDT
-1497 LSFDPSDNTSA
+1497 LSFEPSDNTSA

-1533 TNEIGHDRFTAIYD
+1533 TNEIGHDRFTATYD

-1583 HANLIGLEEKWV
+1583 HANLSGLVEKWV

-1601 YDSTA
+1601 YDSSA

-1620 NDYLVTLRGAIFQ
+1620 NDYLVTLPGATFQ
-1633 LAKWNKTTKTFDEV
+1633 LAKWNKTTGTFEEV
-1647 CTLKTNASGQIN
+1647 CTLKTNSSGQIN
-1659 FGLQDS
+1659 FGLLDS
-1665 SATAESFTES
+1665 SATAETTDTS

-1695 YAPSKSPIYLLWG
+1695 YALSKSPIYLLWG
-1708 AFSSIKRA
+1708 AFSNTKRA

-1722 TGGESYI
+1722 TGESYI
-1729 HDASEYDKWLDC
+1729 HDASEYDKWLNC
-1741 NNVTYLARGDISAV
+1741 NDVTYLARGDISAV

-1777 ELALDRVNSTYTATV
+1777 ELAPNKVNSTYTATV
-1792 ELWRKGYQSG
+1792 ELRRKGYQYS
-1802 GEKPDTKVESVTL
+1802 GEKSDTKVESVTL
-1815 DSSNNWSYSWNDLP
+1815 DSSNNWSYSWNNLP

-1895 GGTMMLT
+1895 GGTMMLS

-1909 HRKRRHEGRA
+1909 HRKRRREGRA

>member
-17 HMLRRYTAFV
+17 HTLRRYTAFV

-40 QLHGIGISM
+40 QLHGVGISM
-49 TAQYQCHE
+49 TAQYQCGE
-57 VEHTHTAACYDKVLI
+57 VEHAHTADCYDKVLI
-72 CGYTEGELENADEI
+72 CGYTEGQLENADEV
-86 AAAEAAAGSAQSSAE
+86 AAAEAAAASAAQSSAE
-101 DEIMPLEL
+101 EEIMPLEL

-114 FVPHEHTADCYV
+114 FVPHEHTDDCYT

-138 THGDDCFDPED
+138 VHDDDCYDPED
-149 GTLICEKYEHTHGES
+149 GTLICEKFEHTHDES

-170 ELACGLEEGELVEQ
+170 ELTCGLEEGELVEQ

-207 VVNTVEPI
+207 VVDTVEPI
-215 YHHHTDACYEK
+215 YHHHTDACYEE
-226 VLTCPLPEHH
+226 VLVCPLPEHH
-236 HTVACLSDTSAD
+236 HTVSCLSDTSAD

-258 NADAVITGEWNK
+258 NADAVITGEWNE

-285 VKNFEI
+285 EKNFEI
-291 DPADGVTLH
+291 DPADGVTLR

-309 GNPYGEWD
+309 GNAYGEWD
-317 VMFLSY
+317 VMFLAY

-352 WLLQEDGSAAQP
+352 WLLEEDGSAAQP

-382 SAAGAEPDLDDL
+382 SADSAEPDLDDL
-394 FNVDTADT
+394 FSVDAE
-402 SFSMD
+402 
-407 AAFENGAE
+407 FENSAE
-415 LEDSDA
+415 LEGSGV
-421 SALAAAPST
+421 SALDAAPS
-430 ALQDPAAAPS
+430 ADDS
-440 TGTQDTVIAP
+440 TGAQDTAAT
-450 STGTQDTVLTPSIV
+450 SGTQDTVLTPDPV
-464 DPEPEQPA
+464 DPQTEQPA
-472 EKPVYSAGTAA
+472 EKPVDSADTAA
-483 SSTAASTPSTVTS
+483 PSTVTS
-496 ASSTV
+496 V
-501 SSASGA
+501 SGA
-507 DTLAPSVGSP
+507 DTLAPSVVSP

-537 VSEVNEDAGT
+537 VSSVDKDADT

-553 DVNGKV
+553 DVDGKV
-559 DEVTLFN
+559 AEVTLFN

-578 QIALSEGDSDSDDD
+578 QIELSEGDSDSDDD
-592 TASDIIEID
+592 TASDIIETD

-693 NKNEITK
+693 NENEITA

-706 YKLPNGITLLP
+706 YKLPNGITLLD
-717 SVSHSGNIT
+717 SVSDSGNIT
-726 WRDITTG
+726 WRDSTG

-739 TYNIDGDTV
+739 TYNIVGDTV
-748 TFTYNEDFADGKAFD
+748 TFTYNETFADGKAFD

-769 ASASSDSSMEGQ
+769 ASASSDSSMENQ
-781 TIHFGGTTGSV
+781 KINFGGTTGSV

-945 STEVKNTNPRLTKSG
+945 SKEVKNTEPRLTKSG
-960 NYDASSRIIT
+960 NYDANSRIIT
-970 WTVKINNPYGEDLRG
+970 WTVTIKNPYGEDLRG
-985 KTFKDFLPAGLE
+985 KKFTDLLPAGLE
-997 VVDVVKIQRGYYS
+997 VVNNVEITRGYWS

-1018 ADFIKDGYSYTFPT
+1018 EDFKKAGCSYTFPT
-1032 DLAHGPETESF
+1032 DKSETAAF
-1043 YTIEIKTKVPDNTT
+1043 YTIKIQTKVPDGTA
-1057 VGTIYTNTADFDGS
+1057 VGTTYTNTADFDGNS
-1071 GASGDV
+1071 ASGEV
-1077 TVTDRSSYLNK
+1077 TVTDRSSYLSK
-1088 SLSKA
+1088 SLSTA

-1115 DEITL
+1115 NKITL
-1120 TDTIHDAEVN
+1120 TDTIHDAEVE
-1130 GTEQDG
+1130 GIEQDG

-1144 LKEEIKNNLHLT
+1144 LRDEIKANLYLT
-1156 LFNSSDTVTMAN
+1156 LFNSSETVTMAN
-1168 ASDYNVTFTVTYYD
+1168 ASEHHVTFTVTYYD

-1204 ADGKTLDATSMELSS
+1204 ADGKTLDATSMELSN

-1234 WRFVNNAASGGK
+1234 WLFVNTAASGDK
-1246 TTDAS
+1246 TTDAD

-1276 SKISELDYDKN
+1276 SKISELDYTSN
-1287 NGKIYYELTIPTSLT
+1287 GGKIYYELTIPTSLT
-1302 CKDELTTKDLV
+1302 CKDPLTTKDLV

-1327 SVDVG
+1327 SVTVG
-1332 ANEYKSDG
+1332 ANEYKADG
-1340 SVLHQT
+1340 SVNHQA
-1346 WFAHT
+1346 WFANT
-1351 IYGSNGRL
+1351 IYGSGGRSNY
-1359 DYEISATKNFS
+1359 DISATKNFS
-1370 ASKTHIGVNDTD
+1370 ASKTHIGATDTD

-1391 GYNVSA
+1391 GYNVSN

-1414 SWDDLRTQN
+1414 SWDDLRTEN
-1423 IYRNSA
+1423 KYRNSA
-1429 EWNGDKAETKTT
+1429 EWNGDKAETETT

-1452 GTIVDEG
+1452 GTVVTEDP
-1459 TDATGNK
+1459 DASGKPT
-1466 LATKKI
+1466 ATKKI
-1472 NYSVVINPTGDNL
+1472 NYSVVINPTGDKL
-1485 LNTSNTLTLTDT
+1485 LTTSNTLTLTDT
-1497 LSFDPSDNTSA
+1497 LSFEPSDNTSA

-1533 TNEIGHDRFTAIYD
+1533 TNEIGHDRFTATYD

-1583 HANLIGLEEKWV
+1583 HANLSGLVEKWV

-1601 YDSTA
+1601 YDSSA

-1620 NDYLVTLRGAIFQ
+1620 NDYLVTLPGATFQ
-1633 LAKWNKTTKTFDEV
+1633 LAKWNKTTGTFEEV
-1647 CTLKTNASGQIN
+1647 CTLKTNSSGQIN
-1659 FGLQDS
+1659 FGLLDS
-1665 SATAESFTES
+1665 SATAETTDTS

-1695 YAPSKSPIYLLWG
+1695 YALSKSPIYLLWG
-1708 AFSSIKRA
+1708 AFSNTKQD
-1716 DAFNAA
+1716 DAFKTA
-1722 TGGESYI
+1722 TGETCVN
-1729 HDASEYDKWLDC
+1729 DSEYNQGIDSSK
-1741 NNVTYLARGDISAV
+1741 VTYLARGDISAV

-1777 ELALDRVNSTYTATV
+1777 ELALDKVNSTYTATV
-1792 ELWRKGYQSG
+1792 ELWRKSYQYGSQ
-1802 GEKPDTKVESVTL
+1802 KSDDLVKTVTL
-1815 DSSNNWSYSWNDLP
+1815 DNSNNWSYSWNNLP
-1829 LTDPAD
+1829 LTDSAD

-1895 GGTMMLT
+1895 GGTMMLS

-1909 HRKRRHEGRA
+1909 HRKRRREGRA